1 MMDKKKQ
8 RQILRVLR
16 STFIAGALTAYS
28 FPVMAAISNNM
39 LPQDGHFIHGN
50 GSIVKPNENVMNIVQ
65 NGQNAVIKWGD
76 FSIGSMSTVNFDK
89 TNGGIFNVLNYIDS
103 GKISQIYGTIN
114 AKNGNVFIA
123 NTAGTIVG
131 KSASINVGSLYVSNK
146 KMSDENLNAFYNG
159 GNNPTIQGQLTNAQ
173 IMNLGHIEANKIS
186 FEGDRIVLDIDK
198 VKGNNSISTDINIH
212 SQNADNVVIGYTA
225 YDKAN
230 KTYANKE
237 KNFNITK
244 IDENGNEIE
253 KQSVKGYMWIDN
265 VEQLQNMNTNLSGNY
280 ALHSNI
286 DALNTNAS
294 IGDTFIAIGDE
305 NKAFTGKLDG
315 LMWQDADITYGIFDL
330 NVTGKDKNSNNV
342 GLFGVTDGASI
353 KNLLLSGGSST
364 GENNIGSIVGLAKN
378 TTVEN
383 VVSSSNVTGKEN
395 VGGIVGNAINNT
407 NGGTY
412 SGLVN
417 AGNIKGETNVGG
429 IVGSITGGKIINSK
443 NMGHI
448 EGLGNSSHNI
458 GGIVGLAKDKTS
470 LQEVKNYLTIVGGY
484 NVGGIIGSGENI
496 IIDQAENN
504 GNITAKGY
512 TQEEYY
518 YHAAGQN
525 GLKHEKVHVA
535 NVGGIIG
542 NLKDGK
548 VTNVLN
554 EKGNIQ
560 SSLTDK
566 LDNPQDK
573 NDKKDWYIAGNVGGI
588 VGRAESVSIENAIN
602 KENHVYGAHNIGGI
616 AGYMTG
622 TSNIISS
629 TNHGG
634 EIMGTGARNDK
645 GFVKETIKNGS
656 ENFIIGNIGGIVGD
670 MYGND
675 VFLDKVGNR
684 GHVHSRIID
693 NVSNV
698 RDSAKAA
705 NVGGIAG
712 KVDRNKTLSMEE
724 LKQENAKAAISNSYN
739 TGNIQG
745 YTGVGGIAGLM
756 YNGEIKTA
764 YNAGTLS
771 TTRQSSKESGSVDP
785 LNMGGI
791 VGDSSD
797 VNTAKIS
804 LYDVYNTGQIGDK
817 EYNFFGRHVGGIVG
831 RLSGDIEKSYNLGD
845 IYNGYNVVGG
855 IAGYLAKG
863 NIKNSFNA
871 GNITIVNQNDAPS
884 ALGGIVG
891 TANIAHGD
899 VNITNVYNL
908 GALRAFR
915 ISNKSNSNM
924 VGGIIGRTVSYDD
937 NNTGNLNLTNIY
949 SVGNIAS
956 FDLNQENKTFKLNNS
971 KMLIVGG
978 HNGLLNNLKYK
989 NVHYIKAFDSEKGS
1003 LNSAVFG
1010 DIDTNKIVDKGNN
1023 IYSEFGKNQNTEVK
1037 VIEFADRNKK
1047 DQYNFTFTEVG
1058 NFDVK
1063 DENLENKDLENSW
1076 RIYEDNT
1083 MPILNAYLPNAEKYL
1098 GNNHEGITSIQYGTA
1113 YNPLLTI
1120 INANGTN
1127 TKLEYDWNKL
1137 NAEYNASFSVHNADL
1152 TLNNVQDNAM
1162 YYSGTIY
1169 SDGDLNIS
1177 AKKGTDLMLGR
1188 GARLYGSTVTIDT
1201 TTDDLGNGG
1210 NMIIYGEILAHGA
1223 KGQGDIIL
1231 NSAKD
1236 AEIMGSLTTVKE
1248 GTQSSISGLGQ
1259 GSGFVD
1265 ENGEIIKDQQDEYY
1279 KEYYKDLA
1287 HPQIALPDRGSLYQE
1302 STAKA
1307 KGTGAI
1313 TINAQNNLNAII
1325 GVNTTG
1331 KITSASDLNLNSKT
1345 GNIYV
1350 DSDLNLEGNLN
1361 LSAKNGEAVLD
1372 ISNIGKVKTD
1382 DNDNRNVID
1391 FLGKFNTQTGTQHI
1405 DAKDSKNFLVTIDLW
1420 KDNKFDF
1427 DQYGN
1432 HEQLEKAFVN
1442 AGLQDKSYIWISDV
1456 EQLASIKDLPVHN
1469 FALKNDIDATGYND
1483 FKAIEKFSGIF
1494 DGRDKKIIG
1503 LNVDGGETGKAG
1515 IFAEITS
1522 AKDPATGA
1530 NQTGVVK
1537 NLSVI
1542 GGNFEGRIVGSIAGV
1557 NNGIINNVTTFGNR
1571 ITGLG
1576 NTDIKNANFV
1586 GGIVGLNKESVSH
1599 VNGTDIVLTTAK
1611 PGVLSIVGGIVGAN
1625 SGTVENVISNS
1636 AVSGATTNINALGG
1650 VVGGNFGKVNNTI
1663 SQGTVNGLYKD
1674 KHGKI
1679 LYQANNVGGI
1689 VGLNGSTQGNQE
1701 YTGTITNA
1709 YNESKIHGYD
1719 NIGGIVGEVEAGSID
1734 NVANAGDIKADSPT
1748 ETHSEYTGGLAGKI
1762 VDGEL
1767 IHGRNTANIT
1777 GEDYVG
1783 GIVGGIGKNVVLQNL
1798 INDGSSVITGDKYVG
1813 GVTGQNEGI
1822 IEADNSGLI
1831 NKGEIYGNQYVGG
1844 IAGQNNGTIKN
1855 TVSNITLHAQGNN
1868 AKYFGGVTGENN
1880 GIIEDATNTGA
1891 VVVEN
1896 AQYVGGIT
1904 GKNNGTLN
1912 DAGNTG
1918 SVIGGNNVGGVA
1930 GMNDEKGT
1938 IKGEIS
1944 NKGKVEATNGGAG
1957 GIFGENKANADGVTL
1972 INNGTVIGEGDTGT
1986 GGLIGINSGNFTH
1999 SSLINSVDGKVSGG
2013 SNVGGLIG
2021 INSANIIGGREQKNE
2036 KGEYIDAG
2044 LYVNKIYNNGVIE
2057 ATGDN
2062 VGGLIGKNLG
2072 KVVAGYNT
2080 GAVHTTGE
2088 NVGGI
2093 VGLNEKEGSLDQVF
2107 NTVMTKDGKDEFIG
2121 SNSAN
2126 NVGGLIGNNKGSISN
2141 AYNTTAVQGNTVIG
2155 NAIGINDGTV
2165 TNIFDVTNTK
2175 GTLIGQNN
2183 NTKKT
2188 QGTFS
2193 LTKEI
2198 WDTNI
2203 QLEQDKIK
2211 DKDVY
2216 NSALTDE
2223 AIWKYYDGFQTPLL
2237 KVFLTNANLKPNINK
2252 DFVYNGKEQGLNVD
2266 NITANDKLNAYHNA
2280 NSLLQA
2286 LTNKDAGENYLAFV
2300 SSQIAK
2306 NDNGEFDPNN
2316 LGYDIDAY
2324 YNIQKA
2330 ILNITL
2336 DDINRI
2342 YGDVNH
2348 ITNKNNDK
2356 SPNHFIDE
2364 NYYGYTINSKN
2375 LTTEMIHELNNLNH
2389 KVEKDNAIK
2398 ENDEIHTNNV
2408 GDYTWSASF
2417 DLGDLAKN
2425 YQFDDKGSSKITVDN
2440 GKSTVSKANLTVNL
2454 GDVNHQYG
2462 KPNLNDYGIKDSIG
2476 LTNGDEKQKENLKVE
2491 MTNDTALKDNNK
2503 HTQNA
2508 GGKYEWNGKVSGIEN
2523 LDTNYNITVNKGKS
2537 SVSKA
2542 NLTVNLGDVKHQYGT
2557 PNLDEYKVGSVEGLT
2572 NGDTGN
2578 ISVEMT
2584 QDNALK
2590 DNNKH
2595 TNNVGDNYTWSGNI
2609 ESDITGLKN
2618 NYDITVKEGTSSVSK
2633 AKLTVNLGSVKHQY
2647 GTPNLD
2653 DYKVGSVEGLTNGD
2667 TGNISVE
2674 MTQDNALKDDNK
2686 HTNNVGDNYTWSGN
2700 IESDIT
2706 GLKNNYDIT
2715 VKDGKST
2722 VNKADL
2728 TINLGDVNHKYGTP
2742 NLNDYKVGVEGL
2754 TNGDKGNISVEN
2766 IKDSALK
2773 DNNTH
2778 TNNVGDN
2785 YKWSGD
2791 IESDIAGLTT
2801 NYNITVKDGKSTVS
2815 KAKLDINVNDVTI
2828 SQGDKPQYSG
2838 IIGELVNGD
2847 TLDNVN
2853 IHFGVADSIVETIV
2867 GEHKDNIGI
2876 WIDGKYYDK
2885 AQEISTGLWKNYEIS
2900 LNPGDLTV
2908 LARDWKSW
2916 ETEDKYAWGKKR
2928 EERERKAEIH
2938 FVDGG
2943 QIISEKVTK

>member
-1 MMDKKKQ
+1 
-8 RQILRVLR
+8 
-16 STFIAGALTAYS
+16 
-28 FPVMAAISNNM
+28 M

-50 GSIVKPNENVMNIVQ
+50 GSIVELNKNLMNIVQ

-173 IMNLGHIEANKIS
+173 IMNLGHIEANKIN

-225 YDKAN
+225 YDKSN
-230 KTYANKE
+230 KTYANKD

-244 IDENGNEIE
+244 IDENGNELE

-286 DALNTNAS
+286 DALNTSAS
-294 IGDTFIAIGDE
+294 IGDTFTAIGDE

-315 LMWQDADITYGIFDL
+315 LMWQDADIAYGIFDL
-330 NVTGKDKNSNNV
+330 NVTGKYKNSNNV

-383 VVSSSNVTGKEN
+383 VLSSSNVTGKEN

-407 NGGTY
+407 NGSTY

-417 AGNIKGETNVGG
+417 TGNIKGETNVGG
-429 IVGSITGGKIINSK
+429 IIGSITDGKIINSK
-443 NMGHI
+443 NIGHI
-448 EGLGNSSHNI
+448 DGLGNDSHNI
-458 GGIVGLAKDKTS
+458 GGIVGLAK
-470 LQEVKNYLTIVGGY
+470 EKNYLQGVQNSLTIIGGY
-484 NVGGIIGSGENI
+484 NVGGIVGSGENI
-496 IIDQAENN
+496 TIDQAENN
-504 GNITAKGY
+504 GNVTATGY

-518 YHAAGQN
+518 YHGAGGQN

-548 VTNVLN
+548 ITNVLN
-554 EKGNIQ
+554 EKGNVQ

-566 LDNPQDK
+566 LDNPQNN
-573 NDKKDWYIAGNVGGI
+573 NDKKDWHIAGNVGGI
-588 VGRAESVSIENAIN
+588 AGRTENVSIENAIN
-602 KENHVYGAHNIGGI
+602 KENHVSGAHNIGGI

-622 TSNIISS
+622 KSNIISS

-634 EIMGTGARNDK
+634 EIMGTGARNDN
-645 GFVKETIKNGS
+645 GFVKETIKNDS
-656 ENFIIGNIGGIVGD
+656 EKFIIGNIGGIVGD

-684 GHVHSRIID
+684 GHVHSRIIED
-693 NVSNV
+693 INNV

-705 NVGGIAG
+705 NVGGVAG
-712 KVDRNKTLSMEE
+712 KVDRNKTLSIEE

-764 YNAGTLS
+764 YNVGTLS
-771 TTRQSSKESGSVDP
+771 TTRQSPKKSGSIDP

-791 VGDSSD
+791 VGDSND
-797 VNTAKIS
+797 VSTAKIS

-831 RLSGDIEKSYNLGD
+831 RLSGDIEKSHNLGD

-855 IAGYLAKG
+855 IAGYLARG

-871 GNITIVNQNDAPS
+871 GNITVVNPNDAPS
-884 ALGGIVG
+884 ELGGIVG
-891 TANIAHGD
+891 TANISHGD

-915 ISNKSNSNM
+915 IPNKNNSNK
-924 VGGIIGRTVSYDD
+924 VGGIIGRTVSFGSFDGD
-937 NNTGNLNLTNIY
+937 HTGNLNLTNIY

-978 HNGLLNNLKYK
+978 ENSDHLKYK
-989 NVHYIKAFDSEKGS
+989 NVYYIKAFDSKKGS

-1010 DIDTNKIVDKGNN
+1010 NIDTTKIVDKGNN
-1023 IYSEFGKNQNTEVK
+1023 IYSEFGRNQNAEVK

-1063 DENLENKDLENSW
+1063 DENLENRDLENSW

-1098 GNNHEGITSIQYGTA
+1098 ENNHEGITSIQYGTE

-1120 INANGTN
+1120 INADGTN

-1137 NAEYNASFSVHNADL
+1137 NAEHNASFSVHNAGL
-1152 TLNNVQDNAM
+1152 TMNNFQNDAM
-1162 YYSGTIY
+1162 YYAGAIY
-1169 SDGDLNIS
+1169 SDGDLKIS
-1177 AKKGTDLMLGR
+1177 AKKGTDLMLGKR
-1188 GARLYGSTVTIDT
+1188 VRLYGSTVTIDT
-1201 TTDDLGNGG
+1201 STDDLGNGG
-1210 NMIIYGEILAHGA
+1210 NMIMYGEILAHGA
-1223 KGQGDIIL
+1223 KGKGDIVL

-1236 AEIMGSLTTVKE
+1236 VEIMGSLTTVKE
-1248 GTQSSISGLGQ
+1248 GTQSNISGLGQ
-1259 GSGFVD
+1259 ESGFVD

-1287 HPQIALPDRGSLYQE
+1287 HPQIALPYRGSLYQE

-1307 KGTGAI
+1307 KGTGEI
-1313 TINAQNNLNAII
+1313 TINAQNNINAII

-1331 KITSASDLNLNSKT
+1331 KITSASDLNLNSKA

-1350 DSDLNLEGNLN
+1350 DSDLNLDGNLN
-1361 LSAKNGEAVLD
+1361 LNAKNGEVLLD
-1372 ISNIGKVKTD
+1372 VSNIGKIKAND
-1382 DNDNRNVID
+1382 EDNRNVLN
-1391 FLGKFNTQTGTQHI
+1391 FLEKFNTKVGSQSI
-1405 DAKDSKNFLVTIDLW
+1405 NAKDSEKFLVTIDLW

-1432 HEQLEKAFVN
+1432 HEQLEKAFAN

-1456 EQLASIKDLPVHN
+1456 KQLASINDLSVHN

-1483 FKAIEKFSGIF
+1483 FKAIENFSGIF
-1494 DGRDKKIIG
+1494 DGRSKKIIG

-1515 IFAEITS
+1515 IFAEISS
-1522 AKDPATGA
+1522 AKDPVTGA
-1530 NQTGVVK
+1530 NQTGAVK

-1542 GGNFEGRIVGSIAGV
+1542 GGNFKGRVVGAVAGV
-1557 NNGIINNVTTFGNR
+1557 NNGIIDDVKTFGNR
-1571 ITGLG
+1571 IVGLG
-1576 NTDIKNANFV
+1576 NTDIENANFV
-1586 GGIVGLNKESVSH
+1586 GGIAGINRETISH
-1599 VNGTDIVLTTAK
+1599 VNGTDIVLTTANS
-1611 PGVLSIVGGIVGAN
+1611 GVSSFVGGIVGAN
-1625 SGTVENVISNS
+1625 TGTVENVISNS

-1650 VVGGNFGKVNNTI
+1650 VVGSNFGDVNNTI
-1663 SQGTVNGLYKD
+1663 SHGTVNGLYKNKD
-1674 KHGKI
+1674 GEI

-1689 VGLNGSTQGNQE
+1689 VGLNGSKVNQENKE
-1701 YTGTITNA
+1701 YTGTINNA

-1719 NIGGIVGEVEAGSID
+1719 NIGGIVGKLEAGSID
-1734 NVANAGDIKADSPT
+1734 NVANAGDIKSDSPT
-1748 ETHSEYTGGLAGKI
+1748 ETHSKYTGGLAGI
-1762 VDGEL
+1762 IIDGKL
-1767 IHGRNTANIT
+1767 IHGRNTANIK

-1783 GIVGGIGKNVVLQNL
+1783 GIVGGIGKEAVLQNL
-1798 INDGSSVITGDKYVG
+1798 INDGSSVITGDNYVG

-1868 AKYFGGVTGENN
+1868 AQYFGGVTGENN

-1896 AQYVGGIT
+1896 AQYVGGIA

-1918 SVIGGNNVGGVA
+1918 SVTGGNNVGGVA
-1930 GMNDEKGT
+1930 GMNDEKGI

-1957 GIFGENKANADGVTL
+1957 GIFGENKADADGVIL
-1972 INNGTVIGEGDTGT
+1972 INNGTVIGNGDTGT

-1999 SSLINSVDGKVSGG
+1999 SSLINSVDGEVSGK

-2021 INSANIIGGREQKNE
+2021 INSGDITGGREQKNE

-2057 ATGDN
+2057 ATGNN
-2062 VGGLIGKNLG
+2062 VGGLIGTNKG

-2088 NVGGI
+2088 NIGGI
-2093 VGLNEKEGSLDQVF
+2093 VGLNDKDDKKEGSLDQVF
-2107 NTVMTKDGKDEFIG
+2107 NTVMTQNSKDEFIG
-2121 SNSAN
+2121 SDLAN

-2141 AYNTTAVQGNTVIG
+2141 AYNTTAVQGKENGIIG
-2155 NAIGINDGTV
+2155 NAIGINNGKV
-2165 TNIFDVTNTK
+2165 TNVFDVTNEK
-2175 GTLIGQNN
+2175 GTLIGENN
-2183 NTKKT
+2183 NIEGTK
-2188 QGTFS
+2188 GTFS
-2193 LTKEI
+2193 LTTET
-2198 WDTNI
+2198 WNTNI
-2203 QLEQDKIK
+2203 KLEQDKIK
-2211 DKDVY
+2211 DKDAY
-2216 NSALTDE
+2216 IDALTDE
-2223 AIWKYYDGFQTPLL
+2223 TIWKYYDGFQTPLL
-2237 KVFLTNANLKPNINK
+2237 KVFLTNATLKPDVNT
-2252 DFVYNGKEQGLNVD
+2252 DFIYNANNQGLNVD
-2266 NITANDKLNAYHNA
+2266 NITANDSLNSYYNA

-2286 LTNKDAGENYLAFV
+2286 LTNKDAGENYLAFI

-2306 NDNGEFDPNN
+2306 NDSGEFDPNN
-2316 LGYDIDAY
+2316 LGYDIDEY
-2324 YNIQKA
+2324 YNIKKA
-2330 ILNITL
+2330 VLNITL

-2348 ITNKNNDK
+2348 ITNKNDK
-2356 SPNHFIDE
+2356 KELNHFIDE
-2364 NYYGYTINSKN
+2364 NYYGYTIDSDN
-2375 LTTEMIHELNNLNH
+2375 LTMEMIHELNNLNH

-2408 GDYTWSASF
+2408 GNYTWSASF

-2440 GKSTVSKANLTVNL
+2440 GKSTVSKA
-2454 GDVNHQYG
+2454 
-2462 KPNLNDYGIKDSIG
+2462 
-2476 LTNGDEKQKENLKVE
+2476 
-2491 MTNDTALKDNNK
+2491 
-2503 HTQNA
+2503 
-2508 GGKYEWNGKVSGIEN
+2508 
-2523 LDTNYNITVNKGKS
+2523 
-2537 SVSKA
+2537 
-2542 NLTVNLGDVKHQYGT
+2542 
-2557 PNLDEYKVGSVEGLT
+2557 
-2572 NGDTGN
+2572 
-2578 ISVEMT
+2578 
-2584 QDNALK
+2584 
-2590 DNNKH
+2590 
-2595 TNNVGDNYTWSGNI
+2595 
-2609 ESDITGLKN
+2609 
-2618 NYDITVKEGTSSVSK
+2618 
-2633 AKLTVNLGSVKHQY
+2633 
-2647 GTPNLD
+2647 
-2653 DYKVGSVEGLTNGD
+2653 
-2667 TGNISVE
+2667 
-2674 MTQDNALKDDNK
+2674 
-2686 HTNNVGDNYTWSGN
+2686 
-2700 IESDIT
+2700 
-2706 GLKNNYDIT
+2706 
-2715 VKDGKST
+2715 
-2722 VNKADL
+2722 
-2728 TINLGDVNHKYGTP
+2728 
-2742 NLNDYKVGVEGL
+2742 
-2754 TNGDKGNISVEN
+2754 
-2766 IKDSALK
+2766 
-2773 DNNTH
+2773 
-2778 TNNVGDN
+2778 
-2785 YKWSGD
+2785 
-2791 IESDIAGLTT
+2791 
-2801 NYNITVKDGKSTVS
+2801 
-2815 KAKLDINVNDVTI
+2815 KLDIKVNDVTI

>member
-8 RQILRVLR
+8 RQILSVLR

-89 TNGGIFNVLNYIDS
+89 TNGGFFNVLNYIDS

-237 KNFNITK
+237 KNFNIIK

-294 IGDTFIAIGDE
+294 IGDTFTAIGDE

-429 IVGSITGGKIINSK
+429 IIGSITGGKIINSK

-548 VTNVLN
+548 ITNVLN

-756 YNGEIKTA
+756 YNGEIKTS

-871 GNITIVNQNDAPS
+871 GNITVVNQNDAPS

-1010 DIDTNKIVDKGNN
+1010 DIGTNKIVDKGNN

-1063 DENLENKDLENSW
+1063 DENKDLENSW

-1162 YYSGTIY
+1162 YYSGAIY
-1169 SDGDLNIS
+1169 SDGDLKIS

-1201 TTDDLGNGG
+1201 ATDDLGNGG

-1223 KGQGDIIL
+1223 KGKGDIVL

-1265 ENGEIIKDQQDEYY
+1265 ENGEIIKDQQNEYY
-1279 KEYYKDLA
+1279 KEYYKNLA
-1287 HPQIALPDRGSLYQE
+1287 HPQIALPDRGALYQE

-1313 TINAQNNLNAII
+1313 TITAQNNLNAII

-1331 KITSASDLNLNSKT
+1331 KITSASDLNFNSKT

-1361 LSAKNGEAVLD
+1361 LSAKNGEVVLD

-1405 DAKDSKNFLVTIDLW
+1405 NAKDSKNFLVTIDLW

-1483 FKAIEKFSGIF
+1483 FKAIENFSGIF

-1689 VGLNGSTQGNQE
+1689 VGLNGSTKGNQE
-1701 YTGTITNA
+1701 YTGMITNA

-1896 AQYVGGIT
+1896 AQYVGGVA

-1930 GMNDEKGT
+1930 GMNDEKGI

-1957 GIFGENKANADGVTL
+1957 GIFGENKANADNVTL
-1972 INNGTVIGEGDTGT
+1972 INNGTVIGKGDTGT

-2021 INSANIIGGREQKNE
+2021 INSGNIIGGREQKNE

-2044 LYVNKIYNNGVIE
+2044 SYVNKIYNNGVIE
-2057 ATGDN
+2057 ATGN
-2062 VGGLIGKNLG
+2062 NIGGLIGTNTG

-2126 NVGGLIGNNKGSISN
+2126 NVGGLVGNNKGSISN
-2141 AYNTTAVQGNTVIG
+2141 VYNTTAVQGNIIIG

-2165 TNIFDVTNTK
+2165 TNVFDVTNTK

-2183 NTKKT
+2183 NTTKT
-2188 QGTFS
+2188 KGTFS
-2193 LTKEI
+2193 LTEET
-2198 WDTNI
+2198 WDTNKK
-2203 QLEQDKIK
+2203 LEQDKIK
-2211 DKDVY
+2211 DKDSY

-2223 AIWKYYDGFQTPLL
+2223 TIWKYYDGFQTPLL
-2237 KVFLTNANLKPNINK
+2237 KVFLTNANLKPDINK
-2252 DFVYNGKEQGLNVD
+2252 DFVYNGKEQGLNINDV
-2266 NITANDKLNAYHNA
+2266 TANDSLNAYHNA

-2306 NDNGEFDPNN
+2306 NDNGEFNPNN
-2316 LGYDIDAY
+2316 LGYDIDVD
-2324 YNIQKA
+2324 YNIKKA

-2348 ITNKNNDK
+2348 ITNKNDK
-2356 SPNHFIDE
+2356 KEPNHFIDE
-2364 NYYGYTINSKN
+2364 NYYGYTIDSDN
-2375 LTTEMIHELNNLNH
+2375 LTTEMIHELNSLNH

-2440 GKSTVSKANLTVNL
+2440 GKSS
-2454 GDVNHQYG
+2454 
-2462 KPNLNDYGIKDSIG
+2462 
-2476 LTNGDEKQKENLKVE
+2476 
-2491 MTNDTALKDNNK
+2491 
-2503 HTQNA
+2503 
-2508 GGKYEWNGKVSGIEN
+2508 
-2523 LDTNYNITVNKGKS
+2523 
-2537 SVSKA
+2537 
-2542 NLTVNLGDVKHQYGT
+2542 
-2557 PNLDEYKVGSVEGLT
+2557 
-2572 NGDTGN
+2572 
-2578 ISVEMT
+2578 
-2584 QDNALK
+2584 
-2590 DNNKH
+2590 
-2595 TNNVGDNYTWSGNI
+2595 
-2609 ESDITGLKN
+2609 
-2618 NYDITVKEGTSSVSK
+2618 
-2633 AKLTVNLGSVKHQY
+2633 
-2647 GTPNLD
+2647 
-2653 DYKVGSVEGLTNGD
+2653 
-2667 TGNISVE
+2667 
-2674 MTQDNALKDDNK
+2674 
-2686 HTNNVGDNYTWSGN
+2686 
-2700 IESDIT
+2700 
-2706 GLKNNYDIT
+2706 
-2715 VKDGKST
+2715 
-2722 VNKADL
+2722 
-2728 TINLGDVNHKYGTP
+2728 
-2742 NLNDYKVGVEGL
+2742 
-2754 TNGDKGNISVEN
+2754 
-2766 IKDSALK
+2766 
-2773 DNNTH
+2773 
-2778 TNNVGDN
+2778 
-2785 YKWSGD
+2785 
-2791 IESDIAGLTT
+2791 
-2801 NYNITVKDGKSTVS
+2801 VS
-2815 KAKLDINVNDVTI
+2815 KAKLDIKVNDVTI

>member
-8 RQILRVLR
+8 KQILRVLR

-28 FPVMAAISNNM
+28 LPGGAAVSNNM

-50 GSIVKPNENVMNIVQ
+50 GSIVEPNENLMNIVQ

-173 IMNLGHIEANKIS
+173 IMNLGHIEANKIN

-225 YDKAN
+225 YDKSN
-230 KTYANKE
+230 KTYANKD

-286 DALNTNAS
+286 DALNTSAS
-294 IGDTFIAIGDE
+294 IGDTFTAIGDE

-315 LMWQDADITYGIFDL
+315 LMWEDADIAYGIYDL

-383 VVSSSNVTGKEN
+383 VLSSSNVTGKEN

-417 AGNIKGETNVGG
+417 TGNIKGETNVGG
-429 IVGSITGGKIINSK
+429 IIGSITGGKIINSR
-443 NMGHI
+443 NLGHI
-448 EGLGNSSHNI
+448 DGLGNDSHNI
-458 GGIVGLAKDKTS
+458 GGIVGLAKK
-470 LQEVKNYLTIVGGY
+470 KNYLQGVQNSLTIIGGY
-484 NVGGIIGSGENI
+484 NVGGIVGSGENI
-496 IIDQAENN
+496 TIDQAENN
-504 GNITAKGY
+504 GNVTATGY

-518 YHAAGQN
+518 YHGAGGQN

-548 VTNVLN
+548 ITNVLN
-554 EKGNIQ
+554 EKGNVQ

-566 LDNPQDK
+566 LDNPQNN
-573 NDKKDWYIAGNVGGI
+573 NDKKDWHIAGNVGGI
-588 VGRAESVSIENAIN
+588 AGRTENVSIENAIN
-602 KENHVYGAHNIGGI
+602 KENHVSGAHNIGGI

-622 TSNIISS
+622 KSNIISS

-634 EIMGTGARNDK
+634 EIMGTGARGTDARNNNV
-645 GFVKETIKNGS
+645 FVKETIKNDD
-656 ENFIIGNIGGIVGD
+656 EKFIIGNIGGIVGD

-684 GHVHSRIID
+684 GHVHSRIIED
-693 NVSNV
+693 VNNV

-705 NVGGIAG
+705 NVGGVAG
-712 KVDRNKTLSMEE
+712 KVDRNKTLSIEE

-764 YNAGTLS
+764 YNVGTLS
-771 TTRQSSKESGSVDP
+771 TTRQSSKKSGSIDP

-791 VGDSSD
+791 VGDSND
-797 VNTAKIS
+797 VSTAKIS

-831 RLSGDIEKSYNLGD
+831 RLSGDIEKSHNLGD

-871 GNITIVNQNDAPS
+871 GNITVVNRNDAPS
-884 ALGGIVG
+884 GLGGIVG
-891 TANIAHGD
+891 AANIGHGD

-915 ISNKSNSNM
+915 IPNKNNSNK
-924 VGGIIGRTVSYDD
+924 VGGIIGRTVSFDG
-937 NNTGNLNLTNIY
+937 NHTGNLNLTNIY

-978 HNGLLNNLKYK
+978 ENSAHLKYK
-989 NVHYIKAFDSEKGS
+989 NVYYIKAFDSKEGS

-1010 DIDTNKIVDKGNN
+1010 NIDTSKIVDKGNN
-1023 IYSEFGKNQNTEVK
+1023 IYSEFGRNQNAEVK

-1098 GNNHEGITSIQYGTA
+1098 ENNHEGITSIQYGTE

-1120 INANGTN
+1120 INADGTN

-1137 NAEYNASFSVHNADL
+1137 NAEHNASFSVHNAGL
-1152 TLNNVQDNAM
+1152 TMNNFQNNAM
-1162 YYSGTIY
+1162 YYAGAIY
-1169 SDGDLNIS
+1169 SDGDLKIS
-1177 AKKGTDLMLGR
+1177 AKKGTDLMLGKR
-1188 GARLYGSTVTIDT
+1188 VRLYGSTVTIDT
-1201 TTDDLGNGG
+1201 STDDLGNGG
-1210 NMIIYGEILAHGA
+1210 NMIMYGEILAHGA
-1223 KGQGDIIL
+1223 KGKGDIVL

-1236 AEIMGSLTTVKE
+1236 VEIMGSLTTVKE
-1248 GTQSSISGLGQ
+1248 GTQSNISGLGQ
-1259 GSGFVD
+1259 ESGFVD
-1265 ENGEIIKDQQDEYY
+1265 ENGDIIKDQQDEYY

-1287 HPQIALPDRGSLYQE
+1287 RPQIALPYRGSLYQE
-1302 STAKA
+1302 STATA
-1307 KGTGAI
+1307 KGTGEI
-1313 TINAQNNLNAII
+1313 TINAQNNINAII

-1331 KITSASDLNLNSKT
+1331 KITSASDLNLNSKA

-1350 DSDLNLEGNLN
+1350 DSDLNLDGNLN
-1361 LSAKNGEAVLD
+1361 FSAKNGEALLD
-1372 ISNIGKVKTD
+1372 ISNIGKVKTN

-1391 FLGKFNTQTGTQHI
+1391 FLEKFNTQTATQHI
-1405 DAKDSKNFLVTIDLW
+1405 DAKDSKKFLVTIDLW

-1432 HEQLEKAFVN
+1432 HEQLGKAFAN

-1456 EQLASIKDLPVHN
+1456 KQLASINGNGLSVHD

-1483 FKAIEKFSGIF
+1483 FKAIKNFSGIF
-1494 DGRDKKIIG
+1494 DGRSKKIIG

-1515 IFAEITS
+1515 IFAEISS
-1522 AKDPATGA
+1522 AKDPVTGA
-1530 NQTGVVK
+1530 NQTGAVK

-1542 GGNFEGRIVGSIAGV
+1542 GGNFKGRVVGAVAGV
-1557 NNGIINNVTTFGNR
+1557 NNGIIDDVITFGNR
-1571 ITGLG
+1571 IVGLG
-1576 NTDIKNANFV
+1576 NTDIENANFV
-1586 GGIVGLNKESVSH
+1586 GGIAGINKETISH
-1599 VNGTDIVLTTAK
+1599 VNGTDTVLTTANS
-1611 PGVLSIVGGIVGAN
+1611 GVLSIVGGIVGAN
-1625 SGTVENVISNS
+1625 TGTVKNVISNS

-1650 VVGGNFGKVNNTI
+1650 VVGGNFGDVNNTI
-1663 SQGTVNGLYKD
+1663 SHSTVNGLYKN
-1674 KHGKI
+1674 KNGEI

-1689 VGLNGSTQGNQE
+1689 VGLNGSIATQNNPEYRGN
-1701 YTGTITNA
+1701 IHDA
-1709 YNESKIHGYD
+1709 YSESIIHGYN
-1719 NIGGIVGEVEAGSID
+1719 NIGGIVGKVEAGSIN
-1734 NVANAGDIKADSPT
+1734 NVANAGDIKADGLKADGLT
-1748 ETHSEYTGGLAGKI
+1748 ETHSKYTGGLAGII

-1767 IHGRNTANIT
+1767 IHGRNTADIK

-1783 GIVGGIGKNVVLQNL
+1783 GIVGGMGKEAVLQNL
-1798 INDGSSVITGDKYVG
+1798 INDGSSVITGDNYVG

-1831 NKGEIYGNQYVGG
+1831 NKGEIYGNQHVGG

-1880 GIIEDATNTGA
+1880 GTIEDATNTGA

-1957 GIFGENKANADGVTL
+1957 GIFGENKAKADGVTL
-1972 INNGTVIGEGDTGT
+1972 INNGTVIGKGNTGT

-2021 INSANIIGGREQKNE
+2021 INSGNIAGGREQKNE

-2057 ATGDN
+2057 ATGNN
-2062 VGGLIGKNLG
+2062 VGGLIGTNKG

-2080 GAVHTTGE
+2080 GAVHTTGENVGGIGE

-2107 NTVMTKDGKDEFIG
+2107 NTVMTKDGKAEFEFIG

-2155 NAIGINDGTV
+2155 NAIGINYGTV

-2183 NTKKT
+2183 NTQKT

-2211 DKDVY
+2211 DKDAY

-2223 AIWKYYDGFQTPLL
+2223 DIWKYYDGFQTPLL

-2266 NITANDKLNAYHNA
+2266 NISANDSLKAYHNA

-2306 NDNGEFDPNN
+2306 NDNGEFNPNN
-2316 LGYDIDAY
+2316 LGYDIDVD
-2324 YNIQKA
+2324 YNIKKA

-2348 ITNKNNDK
+2348 ITNKNDEK
-2356 SPNHFIDE
+2356 KPSHFIDK
-2364 NYYGYTINSKN
+2364 NYYGYTIDSDN
-2375 LTTEMIHELNNLNH
+2375 LTTEMIHELNSLNH

-2440 GKSTVSKANLTVNL
+2440 GKS
-2454 GDVNHQYG
+2454 
-2462 KPNLNDYGIKDSIG
+2462 
-2476 LTNGDEKQKENLKVE
+2476 
-2491 MTNDTALKDNNK
+2491 
-2503 HTQNA
+2503 
-2508 GGKYEWNGKVSGIEN
+2508 
-2523 LDTNYNITVNKGKS
+2523 
-2537 SVSKA
+2537 SVS
-2542 NLTVNLGDVKHQYGT
+2542 
-2557 PNLDEYKVGSVEGLT
+2557 
-2572 NGDTGN
+2572 
-2578 ISVEMT
+2578 
-2584 QDNALK
+2584 
-2590 DNNKH
+2590 
-2595 TNNVGDNYTWSGNI
+2595 
-2609 ESDITGLKN
+2609 
-2618 NYDITVKEGTSSVSK
+2618 
-2633 AKLTVNLGSVKHQY
+2633 
-2647 GTPNLD
+2647 
-2653 DYKVGSVEGLTNGD
+2653 
-2667 TGNISVE
+2667 
-2674 MTQDNALKDDNK
+2674 
-2686 HTNNVGDNYTWSGN
+2686 
-2700 IESDIT
+2700 
-2706 GLKNNYDIT
+2706 
-2715 VKDGKST
+2715 
-2722 VNKADL
+2722 KADL

-2742 NLNDYKVGVEGL
+2742 SLNDYKVEEIKGL

-2785 YKWSGD
+2785 YTWSGD

-2815 KAKLDINVNDVTI
+2815 KAKLDIKVNDVTI

>member
-8 RQILRVLR
+8 KQILRVLR

-28 FPVMAAISNNM
+28 LPGGAAISNNM

-230 KTYANKE
+230 KTYANKD

-286 DALNTNAS
+286 DALNTSAS
-294 IGDTFIAIGDE
+294 IGDTFTAIGDE

-315 LMWQDADITYGIFDL
+315 LMWQDADIPYGIFDL

-383 VVSSSNVTGKEN
+383 VISSSNVTGKEN

-412 SGLVN
+412 SGLAN
-417 AGNIKGETNVGG
+417 TGNIKGETNVGG
-429 IVGSITGGKIINSK
+429 IIGSITGGKIINSQ
-443 NMGHI
+443 NVGHI
-448 EGLGNSSHNI
+448 EGSHNI
-458 GGIVGLAKDKTS
+458 GGIVGLAK
-470 LQEVKNYLTIVGGY
+470 EKNYLQGVQNSLTIIGGY
-484 NVGGIIGSGENI
+484 NVGGIVGSGENI
-496 IIDQAENN
+496 TIDQAENN
-504 GNITAKGY
+504 GNVTATGY

-518 YHAAGQN
+518 YHGAGQN

-548 VTNVLN
+548 ITNVLN
-554 EKGNIQ
+554 EKGNVQ

-566 LDNPQDK
+566 LDNPQNN

-588 VGRAESVSIENAIN
+588 AGRTENVSIENAIN

-622 TSNIISS
+622 KSNIISS

-634 EIMGTGARNDK
+634 EIMGTGARNDN
-645 GFVKETIKNGS
+645 GFVKETIKDNS
-656 ENFIIGNIGGIVGD
+656 EKFIIGNIGGIVGD

-684 GHVHSRIID
+684 GHVHSRIIED
-693 NVSNV
+693 INNV

-705 NVGGIAG
+705 NVGGVAG
-712 KVDRNKTLSMEE
+712 KVDRNKTLSIEE

-764 YNAGTLS
+764 YNVGTLS
-771 TTRQSSKESGSVDP
+771 TTRQSSKKSGSIDP

-791 VGDSSD
+791 VGDSND
-797 VNTAKIS
+797 VSTAKIS

-831 RLSGDIEKSYNLGD
+831 RLSGDIEKSHNLGD

-871 GNITIVNQNDAPS
+871 GNITVVNPNDAPS

-891 TANIAHGD
+891 AANIGHGD

-915 ISNKSNSNM
+915 IPNKNNSNM
-924 VGGIIGRTVSYDD
+924 VGGIIGRTVSYDG

-978 HNGLLNNLKYK
+978 QNSDHLKYK
-989 NVHYIKAFDSEKGS
+989 NVYYIKAFDSKEGS

-1023 IYSEFGKNQNTEVK
+1023 IYSEFGKNQNAEVK

-1098 GNNHEGITSIQYGTA
+1098 KDKDNHKGIKSIQYGTE

-1120 INANGTN
+1120 INADGTN

-1137 NAEYNASFSVHNADL
+1137 NAEHNASFSVHNAGL
-1152 TLNNVQDNAM
+1152 TMNNVQNNAM
-1162 YYSGTIY
+1162 YYSGAIY
-1169 SDGDLNIS
+1169 SDGDLKIS
-1177 AKKGTDLMLGR
+1177 AKKGTDLMLGKR
-1188 GARLYGSTVTIDT
+1188 VRLYGSTVTIDT
-1201 TTDDLGNGG
+1201 STDDLGNGG
-1210 NMIIYGEILAHGA
+1210 NMIMYGEILAHGA
-1223 KGQGDIIL
+1223 KGKGDIVL

-1259 GSGFVD
+1259 ESGFVD

-1287 HPQIALPDRGSLYQE
+1287 RPQIALPYRGSLYQE
-1302 STAKA
+1302 STATA
-1307 KGTGAI
+1307 KGTGEI
-1313 TINAQNNLNAII
+1313 TINAQNNINAII

-1331 KITSASDLNLNSKT
+1331 KITSASDLNLNSKA

-1350 DSDLNLEGNLN
+1350 DSDLNLDGNLN
-1361 LSAKNGEAVLD
+1361 FSAKNGEALLD
-1372 ISNIGKVKTD
+1372 ISNIGKVKT
-1382 DNDNRNVID
+1382 NDNEHRNVID
-1391 FLGKFNTQTGTQHI
+1391 FLEKFNTQTATQHI
-1405 DAKDSKNFLVTIDLW
+1405 DAKDSKKFLVTIDLW

-1432 HEQLEKAFVN
+1432 HEQLGKAFAN

-1456 EQLASIKDLPVHN
+1456 KQLASINGNGLSVHD
-1469 FALKNDIDATGYND
+1469 FALKNDIDATGYNG
-1483 FKAIEKFSGIF
+1483 FKAIENFSGIF
-1494 DGRDKKIIG
+1494 DGRSKKIIG

-1515 IFAEITS
+1515 IFAEISS
-1522 AKDPATGA
+1522 AKDPVTGA
-1530 NQTGVVK
+1530 NQTGAVK

-1542 GGNFEGRIVGSIAGV
+1542 GGNFKGRVVGAVAGV
-1557 NNGIINNVTTFGNR
+1557 NNGIIDDVITFGNR
-1571 ITGLG
+1571 IVGLG

-1586 GGIVGLNKESVSH
+1586 GGIAGINKETISH
-1599 VNGTDIVLTTAK
+1599 VNGTDTVLTTANS
-1611 PGVLSIVGGIVGAN
+1611 GVLSIVGGIVGAN
-1625 SGTVENVISNS
+1625 TGTVENVISNS

-1650 VVGGNFGKVNNTI
+1650 VVGGNFGDVNNTI
-1663 SQGTVNGLYKD
+1663 SHGTVNGLYKN
-1674 KHGKI
+1674 KNGEI

-1689 VGLNGSTQGNQE
+1689 VGLNGSIATQNNPEYRGN
-1701 YTGTITNA
+1701 IHDA
-1709 YNESKIHGYD
+1709 YSESKIHGYN
-1719 NIGGIVGEVEAGSID
+1719 NIGGIVGKVEAGSIN
-1734 NVANAGDIKADSPT
+1734 NVANAGDIKTDGIT
-1748 ETHSEYTGGLAGKI
+1748 KTHSKYTGGLAGII

-1767 IHGRNTANIT
+1767 IHGRNTADIK

-1783 GIVGGIGKNVVLQNL
+1783 GIVGGIGKKAVLQDL

-1813 GVTGQNEGI
+1813 GVTGQNEGT

-1868 AKYFGGVTGENN
+1868 AKYFGGVTGENK
-1880 GIIEDATNTGA
+1880 GTIEDATNTGA

-1904 GKNNGTLN
+1904 GKNSGTLN

-1972 INNGTVIGEGDTGT
+1972 INNGTVIGKGNTGT

-2021 INSANIIGGREQKNE
+2021 INSGNIAGGREQKNE

-2080 GAVHTTGE
+2080 GAVHTTGK

-2093 VGLNEKEGSLDQVF
+2093 VGLNEEEGSLNQVF
-2107 NTVMTKDGKDEFIG
+2107 NTVMTKDGKAEFIG
-2121 SNSAN
+2121 SNLAN

-2165 TNIFDVTNTK
+2165 TNIFDVTNTE

-2211 DKDVY
+2211 DKDAY

-2266 NITANDKLNAYHNA
+2266 NISANDSLKAYHNA

-2306 NDNGEFDPNN
+2306 NDNGEFNPNN
-2316 LGYDIDAY
+2316 LGYDIDVD
-2324 YNIQKA
+2324 YNIKKA

-2348 ITNKNNDK
+2348 ITNKNDEK
-2356 SPNHFIDE
+2356 KPSHFIDE
-2364 NYYGYTINSKN
+2364 NYYGYTIDSDN
-2375 LTTEMIHELNNLNH
+2375 LTTEMIHELNSLNH

-2440 GKSTVSKANLTVNL
+2440 GKSSVSKAKLTVNL
-2454 GDVNHQYG
+2454 GNVNHKYG
-2462 KPNLNDYGIKDSIG
+2462 TPNLDNYGIKDSIG

-2491 MTNDTALKDNNK
+2491 MTNDTALKDNNQ

-2523 LDTNYNITVNKGKS
+2523 LDTNYEIKVNKG
-2537 SVSKA
+2537 
-2542 NLTVNLGDVKHQYGT
+2542 N
-2557 PNLDEYKVGSVEGLT
+2557 
-2572 NGDTGN
+2572 
-2578 ISVEMT
+2578 
-2584 QDNALK
+2584 
-2590 DNNKH
+2590 
-2595 TNNVGDNYTWSGNI
+2595 
-2609 ESDITGLKN
+2609 
-2618 NYDITVKEGTSSVSK
+2618 
-2633 AKLTVNLGSVKHQY
+2633 
-2647 GTPNLD
+2647 
-2653 DYKVGSVEGLTNGD
+2653 
-2667 TGNISVE
+2667 
-2674 MTQDNALKDDNK
+2674 
-2686 HTNNVGDNYTWSGN
+2686 
-2700 IESDIT
+2700 
-2706 GLKNNYDIT
+2706 
-2715 VKDGKST
+2715 ST
-2722 VNKADL
+2722 VEKADL
-2728 TINLGDVNHKYGTP
+2728 TVNLGDVNHKYGTP
-2742 NLNDYKVGVEGL
+2742 NLNDYKVEEIKGLTNGDKGNISVENIKDSALKDNNTHTNNVGDNYTWSGDIESDIAGLTTNYNIIVKDGKSTVEKADLTVNLGDVNHKYGTPNLDNYKVSVEGL

-2785 YKWSGD
+2785 YTWSGD

-2801 NYNITVKDGKSTVS
+2801 NYNIIVKDGKSTVS
-2815 KAKLDINVNDVTI
+2815 KAKLDIKVNDVTI

>member
-1 MMDKKKQ
+1 
-8 RQILRVLR
+8 
-16 STFIAGALTAYS
+16 
-28 FPVMAAISNNM
+28 M

-50 GSIVKPNENVMNIVQ
+50 GSIVEPNKNVMNIVQ

-225 YDKAN
+225 YDKSN
-230 KTYANKE
+230 KTYANKD

-286 DALNTNAS
+286 DALNTSAS
-294 IGDTFIAIGDE
+294 IGDTFTAIGDE

-315 LMWQDADITYGIFDL
+315 LMWKDADIAYGIFDL

-383 VVSSSNVTGKEN
+383 VLSSSNVTGNEN

-412 SGLVN
+412 SGLAN
-417 AGNIKGETNVGG
+417 TGNIKGETNVGG
-429 IVGSITGGKIINSK
+429 IIGSITGGKIINSQ
-443 NMGHI
+443 NVGHI
-448 EGLGNSSHNI
+448 DGLGNDSHNI
-458 GGIVGLAKDKTS
+458 GGIVGLAK
-470 LQEVKNYLTIVGGY
+470 EKNYLQGVQNSLTIIGGY
-484 NVGGIIGSGENI
+484 NVGGIVGSGENI
-496 IIDQAENN
+496 TIDQAENN
-504 GNITAKGY
+504 GNVTATGY

-518 YHAAGQN
+518 YHGAGGQN

-548 VTNVLN
+548 ITNVLN
-554 EKGNIQ
+554 EKGNVQ

-566 LDNPQDK
+566 LDNPQNN
-573 NDKKDWYIAGNVGGI
+573 NDKKDWHIAGNVGGI
-588 VGRAESVSIENAIN
+588 AGRTENVSIENAIN
-602 KENHVYGAHNIGGI
+602 KENHVSGAHNIGGI

-622 TSNIISS
+622 KSNIISS

-634 EIMGTGARNDK
+634 EIMGTGARNDN
-645 GFVKETIKNGS
+645 GFVKETIKNDS
-656 ENFIIGNIGGIVGD
+656 EKFIIGNIGGIVGD

-684 GHVHSRIID
+684 GHVHSRIIED
-693 NVSNV
+693 VNNV

-705 NVGGIAG
+705 NVGGVAG
-712 KVDRNKTLSMEE
+712 KVDRNKTLSIEE

-764 YNAGTLS
+764 YNVGTLS
-771 TTRQSSKESGSVDP
+771 TTRQSSIKNGSIDP

-791 VGDSSD
+791 VGDSNNVS
-797 VNTAKIS
+797 TAQIS

-831 RLSGDIEKSYNLGD
+831 RLSGDIEKSHNLGD

-855 IAGYLAKG
+855 IAGYLARG

-871 GNITIVNQNDAPS
+871 GNITVVNQNDAPS
-884 ALGGIVG
+884 ELGGIVG
-891 TANIAHGD
+891 AANISHGD

-908 GALRAFR
+908 GALRAFTP
-915 ISNKSNSNM
+915 NKNNPNK
-924 VGGIIGRTVSYDD
+924 VGGIIGRTVSFGSFDGD
-937 NNTGNLNLTNIY
+937 HTGNLNLTNIY

-978 HNGLLNNLKYK
+978 ENSDHLNYK
-989 NVHYIKAFDSEKGS
+989 NVYYIKAFDSKKGS

-1010 DIDTNKIVDKGNN
+1010 NIDTNKIVDKGNN
-1023 IYSEFGKNQNTEVK
+1023 IYSEFGRNQNAEVK

-1063 DENLENKDLENSW
+1063 DENLENRDLENSW

-1098 GNNHEGITSIQYGTA
+1098 KNNHEGITSIQYGTE

-1120 INANGTN
+1120 INADGTN

-1137 NAEYNASFSVHNADL
+1137 NAEHNASFSVHNAGL
-1152 TLNNVQDNAM
+1152 TMNDFQNNAM
-1162 YYSGTIY
+1162 YYAGAIY
-1169 SDGDLNIS
+1169 SDGDLKIS
-1177 AKKGTDLMLGR
+1177 AKKGTDLMLGKR
-1188 GARLYGSTVTIDT
+1188 VRLYGSTVTIDT
-1201 TTDDLGNGG
+1201 STDDLGNGG
-1210 NMIIYGEILAHGA
+1210 NMIMYGEILAHGA
-1223 KGQGDIIL
+1223 KGKGDIVL

-1236 AEIMGSLTTVKE
+1236 VEIMGSLTTVKE
-1248 GTQSSISGLGQ
+1248 GTQSNISGLGQ
-1259 GSGFVD
+1259 ESGFVD

-1287 HPQIALPDRGSLYQE
+1287 HPQIALPGRGSLYQE
-1302 STAKA
+1302 STATA
-1307 KGTGAI
+1307 KGTGEI
-1313 TINAQNNLNAII
+1313 TINAQNNINAII

-1331 KITSASDLNLNSKT
+1331 KITSASDLNLNSKA

-1350 DSDLNLEGNLN
+1350 DSDLNLDGNLN
-1361 LSAKNGEAVLD
+1361 FSAKNGEALLD
-1372 ISNIGKVKTD
+1372 ISNIGKVKT
-1382 DNDNRNVID
+1382 NDNEHRNVID
-1391 FLGKFNTQTGTQHI
+1391 FLEKFNTQTATQHI
-1405 DAKDSKNFLVTIDLW
+1405 DAKDSKKFLVTIDLW
-1420 KDNKFDF
+1420 KDNKFDL

-1432 HEQLEKAFVN
+1432 HEQLGKAFAN

-1456 EQLASIKDLPVHN
+1456 KQLASIEDLSVNGLSVHD
-1469 FALKNDIDATGYND
+1469 FALKNDIDATGYNG
-1483 FKAIEKFSGIF
+1483 FKAIKNFSGIF
-1494 DGRDKKIIG
+1494 DGRSKKIIG

-1515 IFAEITS
+1515 IFAEISS
-1522 AKDPATGA
+1522 AKDPVTGA
-1530 NQTGVVK
+1530 NQTGAVK
-1537 NLSVI
+1537 NLLVI
-1542 GGNFEGRIVGSIAGV
+1542 GGNFKGRVVGAVAGV
-1557 NNGIINNVTTFGNR
+1557 NNGIIDDVKTFGNR
-1571 ITGLG
+1571 IVGLG
-1576 NTDIKNANFV
+1576 NTDIENANFV
-1586 GGIVGLNKESVSH
+1586 GGIAGINRETISH
-1599 VNGTDIVLTTAK
+1599 VNGTDTVLTTAN
-1611 PGVLSIVGGIVGAN
+1611 PGVLSLVGGIVGAN
-1625 SGTVENVISNS
+1625 TGMVENVISNS
-1636 AVSGATTNINALGG
+1636 AVSGATTKINALGG
-1650 VVGGNFGKVNNTI
+1650 VVGGNFGDVNNTI
-1663 SQGTVNGLYKD
+1663 SHGTVNGLYKN
-1674 KHGKI
+1674 KNGEI

-1689 VGLNGSTQGNQE
+1689 VGLNGSIATQDNPEYRGN
-1701 YTGTITNA
+1701 IHDA
-1709 YNESKIHGYD
+1709 YSESIIHGYN
-1719 NIGGIVGEVEAGSID
+1719 NIGGIVGKVEAGSIN

-1748 ETHSEYTGGLAGKI
+1748 ETHSKYTGGLAGII

-1767 IHGRNTANIT
+1767 IHGRNTADIK

-1783 GIVGGIGKNVVLQNL
+1783 GIVGGMEKEAVLQDL

-1813 GVTGQNEGI
+1813 GVTGQNQGI

-1880 GIIEDATNTGA
+1880 GTIENATNTGA

-2021 INSANIIGGREQKNE
+2021 INSGNIAGGREQKNK

-2093 VGLNEKEGSLDQVF
+2093 VGLNEEEGSLDQVF
-2107 NTVMTKDGKDEFIG
+2107 NTVMTKDGKAEFIG
-2121 SNSAN
+2121 SNLAN

-2165 TNIFDVTNTK
+2165 TNIFDVTNTE

-2211 DKDVY
+2211 DKDAY

-2266 NITANDKLNAYHNA
+2266 NISANDSLKAYHNA

-2306 NDNGEFDPNN
+2306 NDNGEFNPNN
-2316 LGYDIDAY
+2316 LGYDIDVD
-2324 YNIQKA
+2324 YNIKKA

-2348 ITNKNNDK
+2348 ITNKNDEK
-2356 SPNHFIDE
+2356 KPSHFIDE
-2364 NYYGYTINSKN
+2364 NYYGYTIDSDN
-2375 LTTEMIHELNNLNH
+2375 LTTEMIHELNSLNH

-2440 GKSTVSKANLTVNL
+2440 GKS
-2454 GDVNHQYG
+2454 
-2462 KPNLNDYGIKDSIG
+2462 
-2476 LTNGDEKQKENLKVE
+2476 
-2491 MTNDTALKDNNK
+2491 
-2503 HTQNA
+2503 
-2508 GGKYEWNGKVSGIEN
+2508 
-2523 LDTNYNITVNKGKS
+2523 

-2542 NLTVNLGDVKHQYGT
+2542 DLTV
-2557 PNLDEYKVGSVEGLT
+2557 
-2572 NGDTGN
+2572 
-2578 ISVEMT
+2578 
-2584 QDNALK
+2584 
-2590 DNNKH
+2590 
-2595 TNNVGDNYTWSGNI
+2595 
-2609 ESDITGLKN
+2609 
-2618 NYDITVKEGTSSVSK
+2618 
-2633 AKLTVNLGSVKHQY
+2633 
-2647 GTPNLD
+2647 
-2653 DYKVGSVEGLTNGD
+2653 
-2667 TGNISVE
+2667 
-2674 MTQDNALKDDNK
+2674 
-2686 HTNNVGDNYTWSGN
+2686 
-2700 IESDIT
+2700 
-2706 GLKNNYDIT
+2706 
-2715 VKDGKST
+2715 
-2722 VNKADL
+2722 
-2728 TINLGDVNHKYGTP
+2728 NLGDVNHKYGTP
-2742 NLNDYKVGVEGL
+2742 NLNYKVEEIKGL

-2785 YKWSGD
+2785 YTWSGD

-2815 KAKLDINVNDVTI
+2815 KAKLDIKVNDVTI

>member
-8 RQILRVLR
+8 KQILRVLR

-28 FPVMAAISNNM
+28 LPGGAAVSNNM

-50 GSIVKPNENVMNIVQ
+50 GSIVELNKNLMNIVQ

-173 IMNLGHIEANKIS
+173 IMNLGHIEANKIN

-198 VKGNNSISTDINIH
+198 VKGNNSINTDINIH

-225 YDKAN
+225 YDKSH
-230 KTYANKE
+230 KTYANKD

-286 DALNTNAS
+286 DALNTSAS
-294 IGDTFIAIGDE
+294 IGDTFTAIGDE

-315 LMWQDADITYGIFDL
+315 LMWEDADIAYGIYDL

-383 VVSSSNVTGKEN
+383 VLSSSNVTGKEN

-417 AGNIKGETNVGG
+417 TGNIKGETNVGG
-429 IVGSITGGKIINSK
+429 IIGSITGGKIINSR
-443 NMGHI
+443 NLGHI
-448 EGLGNSSHNI
+448 DGLGNDSHNI
-458 GGIVGLAKDKTS
+458 GGIVGLAK
-470 LQEVKNYLTIVGGY
+470 EKNYLQGVQNSLTIIGGY
-484 NVGGIIGSGENI
+484 NVGGIVGSGENI
-496 IIDQAENN
+496 TIDQAENN
-504 GNITAKGY
+504 GNVTATGY

-518 YHAAGQN
+518 YHGAGGQN

-548 VTNVLN
+548 ITNVLN
-554 EKGNIQ
+554 EKGNVQ

-566 LDNPQDK
+566 LDNPQNN
-573 NDKKDWYIAGNVGGI
+573 NDKKDWHIAGNVGGI
-588 VGRAESVSIENAIN
+588 AGRTENVSIENAIN
-602 KENHVYGAHNIGGI
+602 KENHVSGAHNIGGI

-622 TSNIISS
+622 KSNIISS

-634 EIMGTGARNDK
+634 EIMGTGARNDN
-645 GFVKETIKNGS
+645 GFVKETIKDNS
-656 ENFIIGNIGGIVGD
+656 EKFIIGNIGGIVGD

-684 GHVHSRIID
+684 GHVHSRIIED
-693 NVSNV
+693 INNV

-705 NVGGIAG
+705 NVGGVAG
-712 KVDRNKTLSMEE
+712 KVDRNKTLSIEE

-764 YNAGTLS
+764 YNVGTLS
-771 TTRQSSKESGSVDP
+771 TTRQSSKKSGSIDP

-791 VGDSSD
+791 VGDSND
-797 VNTAKIS
+797 VSTAKIS

-831 RLSGDIEKSYNLGD
+831 RLSGDIEKSHNLGD

-855 IAGYLAKG
+855 IAGYLARG

-871 GNITIVNQNDAPS
+871 GNITVVNQNDAPS

-891 TANIAHGD
+891 AANIGHGD

-908 GALRAFR
+908 GALRAFTP
-915 ISNKSNSNM
+915 NKNNPNK
-924 VGGIIGRTVSYDD
+924 VGGIIGRTVSFDSFD
-937 NNTGNLNLTNIY
+937 GDHTGNLNLTNIY

-978 HNGLLNNLKYK
+978 ENSAHLKYK
-989 NVHYIKAFDSEKGS
+989 NVYYIKAFDSKEGS

-1010 DIDTNKIVDKGNN
+1010 NIDTSKIVDKGNN
-1023 IYSEFGKNQNTEVK
+1023 IYSEFGRNQNAEVK

-1063 DENLENKDLENSW
+1063 DENLENRDLENSW

-1098 GNNHEGITSIQYGTA
+1098 KNNHEGITSIQYGTE

-1120 INANGTN
+1120 INADGTN

-1137 NAEYNASFSVHNADL
+1137 NAEHNASFSVHNAGL
-1152 TLNNVQDNAM
+1152 TMNDFQNDAM
-1162 YYSGTIY
+1162 YYAGAIY
-1169 SDGDLNIS
+1169 SDGDLKIS
-1177 AKKGTDLMLGR
+1177 AKKGTDLMLGKR
-1188 GARLYGSTVTIDT
+1188 VRLYGSTVTIDT
-1201 TTDDLGNGG
+1201 STDDLGNGG
-1210 NMIIYGEILAHGA
+1210 NMIMYGEILAHGA
-1223 KGQGDIIL
+1223 KGKGDIVL

-1236 AEIMGSLTTVKE
+1236 VEIMGSLTTVKE
-1248 GTQSSISGLGQ
+1248 GTQSNISGLGQ
-1259 GSGFVD
+1259 ESGFVD

-1287 HPQIALPDRGSLYQE
+1287 HPQIALPYRGSLYQE
-1302 STAKA
+1302 STATA
-1307 KGTGAI
+1307 KGTGEI
-1313 TINAQNNLNAII
+1313 TINAQNNINAII

-1331 KITSASDLNLNSKT
+1331 KITSASDLNLNSKA

-1350 DSDLNLEGNLN
+1350 DSDLNLDGNLN
-1361 LSAKNGEAVLD
+1361 FSAKNGEALLD
-1372 ISNIGKVKTD
+1372 ISNIGKVKTN

-1391 FLGKFNTQTGTQHI
+1391 FLEKFNTQTATQHI
-1405 DAKDSKNFLVTIDLW
+1405 DAKDSKKFLVTIDLW

-1432 HEQLEKAFVN
+1432 HEQLGKAFAN

-1456 EQLASIKDLPVHN
+1456 EQLASINGNGLSVHD

-1483 FKAIEKFSGIF
+1483 FKAIENFSGIF
-1494 DGRDKKIIG
+1494 DGRSKKIIG

-1515 IFAEITS
+1515 IFAEISS
-1522 AKDPATGA
+1522 AKDPVTGA
-1530 NQTGVVK
+1530 NQTGAVK

-1542 GGNFEGRIVGSIAGV
+1542 GGNFKGRVVGAVAGV
-1557 NNGIINNVTTFGNR
+1557 NNGIIDDVKTFGNR
-1571 ITGLG
+1571 IVGLG
-1576 NTDIKNANFV
+1576 NTDIENANFV
-1586 GGIVGLNKESVSH
+1586 GGIAGINRETISH
-1599 VNGTDIVLTTAK
+1599 VNGTDIVLTTANS
-1611 PGVLSIVGGIVGAN
+1611 GVSSFVGGIVGAN
-1625 SGTVENVISNS
+1625 TGTVENVISNS

-1650 VVGGNFGKVNNTI
+1650 VVGGNFGNVNNTI
-1663 SQGTVNGLYKD
+1663 SHGTVNGLYKN
-1674 KHGKI
+1674 KNGEI

-1689 VGLNGSTQGNQE
+1689 VGLNGSIATQNNPEYRGN
-1701 YTGTITNA
+1701 IHDA
-1709 YNESKIHGYD
+1709 YSESIIHGYN
-1719 NIGGIVGEVEAGSID
+1719 NIGGIVGKVEAGSIN

-1748 ETHSEYTGGLAGKI
+1748 ETHSEYTGGLAGII

-1767 IHGRNTANIT
+1767 IHGRNTADIK

-1783 GIVGGIGKNVVLQNL
+1783 GIVGGMGKEAVLQDL

-1813 GVTGQNEGI
+1813 GVTGQNKGI

-1868 AKYFGGVTGENN
+1868 TKYFGGVTGENN
-1880 GIIEDATNTGA
+1880 GTIKDATNTGA

-1972 INNGTVIGEGDTGT
+1972 INNGTVIGKGNTGT

-2021 INSANIIGGREQKNE
+2021 INSGNIAGGREQKNK

-2093 VGLNEKEGSLDQVF
+2093 VGLNEEEGSLDQVF
-2107 NTVMTKDGKDEFIG
+2107 NTVMTKDGKAEFIG
-2121 SNSAN
+2121 SNLAN
-2126 NVGGLIGNNKGSISN
+2126 NVGGLIGNNKGLISN

-2165 TNIFDVTNTK
+2165 TNIFDVTNTE

-2193 LTKEI
+2193 LTEEI

-2211 DKDVY
+2211 DKDAY

-2223 AIWKYYDGFQTPLL
+2223 DIWKYYDGFQTPLL

-2266 NITANDKLNAYHNA
+2266 NISANDSLKAYHNA

-2306 NDNGEFDPNN
+2306 NDNEEFNPNN
-2316 LGYDIDAY
+2316 LGYDIDVD
-2324 YNIQKA
+2324 YNIKKA

-2348 ITNKNNDK
+2348 ITNKNDEK
-2356 SPNHFIDE
+2356 KPSHFIDE
-2364 NYYGYTINSKN
+2364 NYYGYTIDSDN
-2375 LTTEMIHELNNLNH
+2375 LTTEMIHELNSLNH

-2440 GKSTVSKANLTVNL
+2440 GKSTVSKADLTV
-2454 GDVNHQYG
+2454 
-2462 KPNLNDYGIKDSIG
+2462 
-2476 LTNGDEKQKENLKVE
+2476 
-2491 MTNDTALKDNNK
+2491 
-2503 HTQNA
+2503 
-2508 GGKYEWNGKVSGIEN
+2508 
-2523 LDTNYNITVNKGKS
+2523 
-2537 SVSKA
+2537 
-2542 NLTVNLGDVKHQYGT
+2542 
-2557 PNLDEYKVGSVEGLT
+2557 
-2572 NGDTGN
+2572 
-2578 ISVEMT
+2578 
-2584 QDNALK
+2584 
-2590 DNNKH
+2590 
-2595 TNNVGDNYTWSGNI
+2595 
-2609 ESDITGLKN
+2609 
-2618 NYDITVKEGTSSVSK
+2618 
-2633 AKLTVNLGSVKHQY
+2633 
-2647 GTPNLD
+2647 
-2653 DYKVGSVEGLTNGD
+2653 
-2667 TGNISVE
+2667 
-2674 MTQDNALKDDNK
+2674 
-2686 HTNNVGDNYTWSGN
+2686 
-2700 IESDIT
+2700 
-2706 GLKNNYDIT
+2706 
-2715 VKDGKST
+2715 
-2722 VNKADL
+2722 
-2728 TINLGDVNHKYGTP
+2728 NLGDVNHKYGTP
-2742 NLNDYKVGVEGL
+2742 SLNYKVEEIKGL

-2785 YKWSGD
+2785 YTWSGD

-2801 NYNITVKDGKSTVS
+2801 NYNITVKDGKSSVSKADLTVNLGDVNHKYGTPSLNYKVEEIKGLTNGDKGNISVENIKDSALKDNNTHTNNVGDNYTWSGDIESDIAGLTTNYNITVKDGKSSVS
-2815 KAKLDINVNDVTI
+2815 KAKLDIKVNDVTI

>member
-1 MMDKKKQ
+1 MDKKKQ
-8 RQILRVLR
+8 KQILRVLR

-28 FPVMAAISNNM
+28 FPAMAAISNDM

-89 TNGGIFNVLNYIDS
+89 ANGGIFNVLNYIDS

-198 VKGNNSISTDINIH
+198 VKGNNSISTDVNIH

-225 YDKAN
+225 YDKVN
-230 KTYANKE
+230 KTYANKD

-244 IDENGNEIE
+244 IDKNGNEIE

-265 VEQLQNMNTNLSGNY
+265 VEQLQNMNTNLAGNY
-280 ALHSNI
+280 ALHGNI

-294 IGDTFIAIGDE
+294 IGNAFTAIGDE
-305 NKAFTGKLDG
+305 NNAFTGNLDG
-315 LMWQDADITYGIFDL
+315 LMWKEAGITYGIFDL

-364 GENNIGSIVGLAKN
+364 GENNVGSVVGLAKN
-378 TTVEN
+378 TTIEN
-383 VVSSSNVTGKEN
+383 IISSSNVEGKEN
-395 VGGIVGNAINNT
+395 VGGIAGNAIENT
-407 NGGTY
+407 NGGIY
-412 SGLVN
+412 KDLVN
-417 AGNIKGETNVGG
+417 TGSIKGNTNVGG
-429 IVGSITGGKIINSK
+429 IIGSITGGKIINSQ

-448 EGLGNSSHNI
+448 EGLGNNSCNI
-458 GGIVGLAKDKTS
+458 GGILGLAKEKTS
-470 LQEVKNYLTIVGGY
+470 LQEVKNSLTIVGGY
-484 NVGGIIGSGENI
+484 NVGGIIGNGDDI
-496 IIDQAENN
+496 TIDQATNN
-504 GNITAKGY
+504 GNVTAKGY
-512 TQEEYY
+512 TTEKYEYHSAVQHGVGQE
-518 YHAAGQN
+518 N
-525 GLKHEKVHVA
+525 LHVA
-535 NVGGIIG
+535 NVGGIVG
-542 NLKDGK
+542 TLKNGK
-548 VTNVLN
+548 ITNVLN
-554 EKGNIQ
+554 EKGNVQ

-566 LDNPQDK
+566 VDNQQEP
-573 NDKKDWYIAGNVGGI
+573 NDKKDWYIAGNVGGV
-588 VGRAESVSIENAIN
+588 VGRAENVSIENAIN

-645 GFVKETIKNGS
+645 GFVREIIKNNS
-656 ENFIIGNIGGIVGD
+656 EKFIIGNIGGIVGD
-670 MYGND
+670 MYGDN

-684 GHVHSRIID
+684 GHVHSRIIED
-693 NVSNV
+693 VNNV

-705 NVGGIAG
+705 NVGGVAG
-712 KVDRNKTLSMEE
+712 KVDRDKTLSMEE

-771 TTRQSSKESGSVDP
+771 TTRKSATKGSAVDP

-791 VGDSSD
+791 VGDSND
-797 VNTAKIS
+797 VSTAKIS

-871 GNITIVNQNDAPS
+871 GNITVVNQNYAPS
-884 ALGGIVG
+884 ELGGIVG
-891 TANIAHGD
+891 GANIAHGD
-899 VNITNVYNL
+899 INITNVYNL

-915 ISNKSNSNM
+915 VPNENNSNTI
-924 VGGIIGRTVSYDD
+924 GGIVGRVVNYDGKD
-937 NNTGNLNLTNIY
+937 GEVLGNLNLTNVY

-956 FDLNQENKTFKLNNS
+956 FELNQENRTFKLNNS
-971 KMLIVGG
+971 KMLIIGG
-978 HNGLLNNLKYK
+978 HKGLLNNLKYK

-1063 DENLENKDLENSW
+1063 DENLENKELEDSW

-1098 GNNHEGITSIQYGTA
+1098 SDDKNHKGITSIQYGTA

-1120 INANGTN
+1120 INAKDTN
-1127 TKLEYDWNKL
+1127 TKLEYDWEKL
-1137 NAEYNASFSVHNADL
+1137 NAEYNASFAVHNAGL

-1188 GARLYGSTVTIDT
+1188 GARLYGSKVTINT
-1201 TTDDLGNGG
+1201 STDDLGNGG

-1223 KGQGDIIL
+1223 KGQGDIVL

-1248 GTQSSISGLGQ
+1248 GTQTNISGLGQ

-1265 ENGEIIKDQQDEYY
+1265 ENSEDIKDKQEEYE
-1279 KEYYKDLA
+1279 KYYENLK
-1287 HPQIALPDRGSLYQE
+1287 HPLLDIPNRGELYQDT
-1302 STAKA
+1302 TAKA
-1307 KGTGAI
+1307 KGNGKI
-1313 TINAQNNLNAII
+1313 TINAQNNINALI

-1331 KITSASDLNLNSKT
+1331 KITSATDLNFNAKN

-1350 DSDLNLEGNLN
+1350 DSDLNLDGNLN
-1361 LSAKNGEAVLD
+1361 LSAQNGEALLD
-1372 ISNIGKVKTD
+1372 VSNIGKIKA
-1382 DNDNRNVID
+1382 NDKDERNVIN
-1391 FLGKFNTQTGTQHI
+1391 FLEKFNTQTGTQHI

-1483 FKAIEKFSGIF
+1483 FKAIENFSGTF
-1494 DGRDKKIIG
+1494 DGRHKKIIG
-1503 LNVDGGETGKAG
+1503 LNVDAGDTGNAG
-1515 IFAEITS
+1515 IFSEITS
-1522 AKDPATGA
+1522 VKDPVTGRE
-1530 NQTGVVK
+1530 QTGK
-1537 NLSVI
+1537 ISNLSII
-1542 GGNFEGRIVGSIAGV
+1542 GGNFKGRVVGAVAGV
-1557 NNGIINNVTTFGNR
+1557 NNGTINDVTTFGNR
-1571 ITGLG
+1571 IMGLG
-1576 NTDIKNANFV
+1576 NTDDESPNYV
-1586 GGIVGLNKESVSH
+1586 GGVVGLNKAT
-1599 VNGTDIVLTTAK
+1599 VNHTNSTDIVLTTAK
-1611 PGVLSIVGGIVGAN
+1611 SGVLSIVGGIVGAN
-1625 SGTVENVISNS
+1625 SGLVENVISNS
-1636 AVSGATTNINALGG
+1636 AVSGVTTNINALGG
-1650 VVGGNFGKVNNTI
+1650 VGGGNFGKVNNTI

-1689 VGLNGSTQGNQE
+1689 VGLNGSKVNQENKE
-1701 YTGTITNA
+1701 YTGTINNA

-1719 NIGGIVGEVEAGSID
+1719 NIGGIVGKLEAGSID
-1734 NVANAGDIKADSPT
+1734 NVANAGDIKSDSPT
-1748 ETHSEYTGGLAGKI
+1748 ETHSKYTGGLAGI
-1762 VDGEL
+1762 IIDGKL
-1767 IHGRNTANIT
+1767 IHGRNTANVQ
-1777 GEDYVG
+1777 GEDFVG
-1783 GIVGGIGKNVVLQNL
+1783 GIVGNNGKEAVLQNL
-1798 INDGSSVITGDKYVG
+1798 INDGSSVIIGDNYVG
-1813 GVTGQNEGI
+1813 GVTGKNEGI

-1831 NKGEIYGNQYVGG
+1831 NNGEIYGNKYVGG
-1844 IAGQNNGTIKN
+1844 IAGQNNGIIKN
-1855 TVSNITLHAQGNN
+1855 TISNITLHAKGNN
-1868 AKYFGGVTGENN
+1868 AQFFGGVTGENN
-1880 GIIEDATNTGA
+1880 GTVEDATNTGA

-1904 GKNNGTLN
+1904 GKNQGILNG
-1912 DAGNTG
+1912 AGNTG
-1918 SVIGGNNVGGVA
+1918 IVTGGNNVGGVA
-1930 GMNDEKGT
+1930 GMNDEKGI

-1957 GIFGENKANADGVTL
+1957 GIFGENKADADGVIL
-1972 INNGTVIGEGDTGT
+1972 INNGTVIGNGDTGT
-1986 GGLIGINSGNFTH
+1986 GGLIGINSGKFTH
-1999 SSLINSVDGKVSGG
+1999 SSLINSVDGEVSGR

-2021 INSANIIGGREQKNE
+2021 INSGDITGGREQKNE

-2057 ATGDN
+2057 ATGNN
-2062 VGGLIGKNLG
+2062 VGGLIGTNQG

-2107 NTVMTKDGKDEFIG
+2107 NTVMTQNSKDEFIG
-2121 SNSAN
+2121 SNLAN

-2141 AYNTTAVQGNTVIG
+2141 AYNTTAVQGKENGIIG
-2155 NAIGINDGTV
+2155 NAIGINNGKV
-2165 TNIFDVTNTK
+2165 TNVFDVTNEK
-2175 GTLIGQNN
+2175 ETLIGENN
-2183 NTKKT
+2183 NIEGTK
-2188 QGTFS
+2188 GTFS
-2193 LTKEI
+2193 LTTET
-2198 WDTNI
+2198 WNTNTK
-2203 QLEQDKIK
+2203 LEQDKIK
-2211 DKDVY
+2211 DKDSY

-2223 AIWKYYDGFQTPLL
+2223 TIWKYYDGFQTPLL
-2237 KVFLTNANLKPNINK
+2237 KVFLTNATLKPDVNT
-2252 DFVYNGKEQGLNVD
+2252 DFIYNANNQGLNVD
-2266 NITANDKLNAYHNA
+2266 NITANDSLNSYYNA
-2280 NSLLQA
+2280 NSLLQT
-2286 LTNKDAGENYLAFV
+2286 LTNKNAGENYLAFV

-2324 YNIQKA
+2324 YNIKKA
-2330 ILNITL
+2330 TLNITL
-2336 DDINRI
+2336 DEINRI
-2342 YGDVNH
+2342 YGNVDN
-2348 ITNKNNDK
+2348 IINKNNEK
-2356 SPNHFIDE
+2356 KPNHFIDE
-2364 NYYGYTINSKN
+2364 NYYGYTINSDN
-2375 LTTEMIHELNNLNH
+2375 LTIEMIHELNNLNH

-2425 YQFDDKGSSKITVDN
+2425 YQFDDRGSSKITVDN
-2440 GKSTVSKANLTVNL
+2440 GKS
-2454 GDVNHQYG
+2454 
-2462 KPNLNDYGIKDSIG
+2462 
-2476 LTNGDEKQKENLKVE
+2476 
-2491 MTNDTALKDNNK
+2491 
-2503 HTQNA
+2503 
-2508 GGKYEWNGKVSGIEN
+2508 
-2523 LDTNYNITVNKGKS
+2523 
-2537 SVSKA
+2537 
-2542 NLTVNLGDVKHQYGT
+2542 
-2557 PNLDEYKVGSVEGLT
+2557 
-2572 NGDTGN
+2572 
-2578 ISVEMT
+2578 
-2584 QDNALK
+2584 
-2590 DNNKH
+2590 
-2595 TNNVGDNYTWSGNI
+2595 
-2609 ESDITGLKN
+2609 
-2618 NYDITVKEGTSSVSK
+2618 SVSK
-2633 AKLTVNLGSVKHQY
+2633 AKL
-2647 GTPNLD
+2647 
-2653 DYKVGSVEGLTNGD
+2653 E
-2667 TGNISVE
+2667 
-2674 MTQDNALKDDNK
+2674 
-2686 HTNNVGDNYTWSGN
+2686 
-2700 IESDIT
+2700 
-2706 GLKNNYDIT
+2706 
-2715 VKDGKST
+2715 
-2722 VNKADL
+2722 
-2728 TINLGDVNHKYGTP
+2728 
-2742 NLNDYKVGVEGL
+2742 
-2754 TNGDKGNISVEN
+2754 
-2766 IKDSALK
+2766 
-2773 DNNTH
+2773 
-2778 TNNVGDN
+2778 
-2785 YKWSGD
+2785 
-2791 IESDIAGLTT
+2791 
-2801 NYNITVKDGKSTVS
+2801 
-2815 KAKLDINVNDVTI
+2815 INVNDVTI
-2828 SQGDKPQYSG
+2828 AQGDKPQYSG
-2838 IIGELVNGD
+2838 QVGELVNGD

-2853 IHFGVADSIVETIV
+2853 IHFGVADSTIETVV
-2867 GEHKDNIGI
+2867 GEYKDDIGI

-2885 AQEISTGLWKNYEIS
+2885 NQVPTSGVWKNYEIS

>member
-1 MMDKKKQ
+1 
-8 RQILRVLR
+8 
-16 STFIAGALTAYS
+16 
-28 FPVMAAISNNM
+28 M

-50 GSIVKPNENVMNIVQ
+50 GSIVKPNENLMNIVQ

-225 YDKAN
+225 YDKSN
-230 KTYANKE
+230 KTYANKD

-280 ALHSNI
+280 ALHNNI
-286 DALNTNAS
+286 DALNTSAS
-294 IGDTFIAIGDE
+294 IGDTFTAIGDE

-315 LMWQDADITYGIFDL
+315 LMWEDADIAYGIFDL

-383 VVSSSNVTGKEN
+383 VLSSSNVTGKEN

-407 NGGTY
+407 NGSTY

-417 AGNIKGETNVGG
+417 TGNIKGETNVGG
-429 IVGSITGGKIINSK
+429 IIGSITDGKIINSK
-443 NMGHI
+443 NIGHI
-448 EGLGNSSHNI
+448 EGLGNDSHNI
-458 GGIVGLAKDKTS
+458 GGIVGLAK
-470 LQEVKNYLTIVGGY
+470 EKNYLQGVQNSLTIIGGY
-484 NVGGIIGSGENI
+484 NVGGIVGSGENI
-496 IIDQAENN
+496 TIDQAENN
-504 GNITAKGY
+504 GNVTATGY

-518 YHAAGQN
+518 YHGAGGQN

-548 VTNVLN
+548 ITNVLN
-554 EKGNIQ
+554 EKGNVQ

-566 LDNPQDK
+566 LDNPQNN
-573 NDKKDWYIAGNVGGI
+573 NDKKDWHIAGNVGGI
-588 VGRAESVSIENAIN
+588 AGRTENVSIENAIN

-622 TSNIISS
+622 KSNIISS

-634 EIMGTGARNDK
+634 EIMGTGARNDN
-645 GFVKETIKNGS
+645 GFVKETIKDNS
-656 ENFIIGNIGGIVGD
+656 EKFIIGNIGGIVGD

-684 GHVHSRIID
+684 GHVHSRIIED
-693 NVSNV
+693 VNNV

-705 NVGGIAG
+705 NVGGVAG
-712 KVDRNKTLSMEE
+712 KVDRNKTLSIEE

-764 YNAGTLS
+764 YNVGTLS
-771 TTRQSSKESGSVDP
+771 TTRQSSKKSGSIDP

-791 VGDSSD
+791 VGDSND
-797 VNTAKIS
+797 VSTAKIS

-831 RLSGDIEKSYNLGD
+831 RLSGDIEKSHNLGD

-855 IAGYLAKG
+855 IAGYLARG

-871 GNITIVNQNDAPS
+871 GNITVVNPNDAPS
-884 ALGGIVG
+884 ELGGIVG
-891 TANIAHGD
+891 TANISHGD

-915 ISNKSNSNM
+915 IPNKNNSNK
-924 VGGIIGRTVSYDD
+924 VGGIIGRTVSFGSFDGD
-937 NNTGNLNLTNIY
+937 HTGNLNLTNIY

-978 HNGLLNNLKYK
+978 ENSDHLKYK
-989 NVHYIKAFDSEKGS
+989 NVYYIKAFDSKKGS

-1010 DIDTNKIVDKGNN
+1010 NIDTNKIVDKGNN
-1023 IYSEFGKNQNTEVK
+1023 IYSEFGRNQNAEVK

-1098 GNNHEGITSIQYGTA
+1098 KNNHEGITSIQYGTE

-1120 INANGTN
+1120 INADGTN

-1137 NAEYNASFSVHNADL
+1137 NAEHNASFSVHNAGL
-1152 TLNNVQDNAM
+1152 TMNNVQNNAM
-1162 YYSGTIY
+1162 YYAGAIY
-1169 SDGDLNIS
+1169 SDGDLKIS
-1177 AKKGTDLMLGR
+1177 AKKGTDLMLGKR
-1188 GARLYGSTVTIDT
+1188 VRLYGSTVTIDT
-1201 TTDDLGNGG
+1201 STDDLGNGG
-1210 NMIIYGEILAHGA
+1210 NMIMYGEILAHGA
-1223 KGQGDIIL
+1223 KGKGDIVL

-1236 AEIMGSLTTVKE
+1236 VEIMCSLTTVKE
-1248 GTQSSISGLGQ
+1248 GTQSNISGLGQ
-1259 GSGFVD
+1259 ESGFVD

-1287 HPQIALPDRGSLYQE
+1287 HPQIALPYRGSLYQE

-1307 KGTGAI
+1307 KGTGEI
-1313 TINAQNNLNAII
+1313 TINAQNNINAII

-1331 KITSASDLNLNSKT
+1331 KITSASDLNLNSKA

-1350 DSDLNLEGNLN
+1350 DSDLNLDGNLN
-1361 LSAKNGEAVLD
+1361 FSAKNGEALLD
-1372 ISNIGKVKTD
+1372 ISNIGKVKTN

-1391 FLGKFNTQTGTQHI
+1391 FLEKFNTQTATQHI
-1405 DAKDSKNFLVTIDLW
+1405 DAKDSKKFLVTIDLW

-1432 HEQLEKAFVN
+1432 HEQLGKAFAN

-1456 EQLASIKDLPVHN
+1456 KQLASINGNGLSVHD
-1469 FALKNDIDATGYND
+1469 FALKNDIDATGYNG
-1483 FKAIEKFSGIF
+1483 FKAIENFSGIF
-1494 DGRDKKIIG
+1494 DGRSKKIIG

-1515 IFAEITS
+1515 IFAEISS
-1522 AKDPATGA
+1522 AKDPVTGA
-1530 NQTGVVK
+1530 NQTGAVK

-1542 GGNFEGRIVGSIAGV
+1542 GGNFKGRVVGAVAGV
-1557 NNGIINNVTTFGNR
+1557 NNGIIDDVITFGNR
-1571 ITGLG
+1571 IVGLG
-1576 NTDIKNANFV
+1576 NTDIENANFV
-1586 GGIVGLNKESVSH
+1586 GGIAGINRETISH
-1599 VNGTDIVLTTAK
+1599 VNGTDTVLTTAN
-1611 PGVLSIVGGIVGAN
+1611 PGVLSLVGGIVGAN
-1625 SGTVENVISNS
+1625 TGMVENVISNS
-1636 AVSGATTNINALGG
+1636 AVSGATTKINALGG
-1650 VVGGNFGKVNNTI
+1650 VVGGNFGDVNNTI
-1663 SQGTVNGLYKD
+1663 SHGTVNGLYKN
-1674 KHGKI
+1674 KNGEI

-1689 VGLNGSTQGNQE
+1689 VGLNGSIATQDNPEYRGN
-1701 YTGTITNA
+1701 IHDA
-1709 YNESKIHGYD
+1709 YSESIIYGYN
-1719 NIGGIVGEVEAGSID
+1719 NIGGIVGKVEAGSIN
-1734 NVANAGDIKADSPT
+1734 NVANAGDIKADSPI
-1748 ETHSEYTGGLAGKI
+1748 ETHSKYTGGLAGII

-1767 IHGRNTANIT
+1767 IHGRNTADIK

-1783 GIVGGIGKNVVLQNL
+1783 GIVGGMEKEAVLQDL

-1813 GVTGQNEGI
+1813 GVTGQNKGI

-1880 GIIEDATNTGA
+1880 GTIKDATNTGA

-1972 INNGTVIGEGDTGT
+1972 INNGTVIGKGDTGT

-2021 INSANIIGGREQKNE
+2021 INSGNIAGGREQKNK

-2093 VGLNEKEGSLDQVF
+2093 VGLNEEEGSLDQVF
-2107 NTVMTKDGKDEFIG
+2107 NTVMTKDGKAEFIG
-2121 SNSAN
+2121 SNLAN

-2165 TNIFDVTNTK
+2165 TNIFDVTNTE

-2211 DKDVY
+2211 DKDAY

-2266 NITANDKLNAYHNA
+2266 NISANDSLKAYHNA

-2306 NDNGEFDPNN
+2306 NDNGEFNPNN
-2316 LGYDIDAY
+2316 LGYDIDVD
-2324 YNIQKA
+2324 YNIKKA

-2348 ITNKNNDK
+2348 ITNKNDEK
-2356 SPNHFIDE
+2356 KPSHFIDE
-2364 NYYGYTINSKN
+2364 NYYGYTIDSDN
-2375 LTTEMIHELNNLNH
+2375 LTTEMIHELNSLNH

-2440 GKSTVSKANLTVNL
+2440 GKS
-2454 GDVNHQYG
+2454 
-2462 KPNLNDYGIKDSIG
+2462 
-2476 LTNGDEKQKENLKVE
+2476 
-2491 MTNDTALKDNNK
+2491 
-2503 HTQNA
+2503 
-2508 GGKYEWNGKVSGIEN
+2508 
-2523 LDTNYNITVNKGKS
+2523 
-2537 SVSKA
+2537 
-2542 NLTVNLGDVKHQYGT
+2542 
-2557 PNLDEYKVGSVEGLT
+2557 
-2572 NGDTGN
+2572 
-2578 ISVEMT
+2578 
-2584 QDNALK
+2584 
-2590 DNNKH
+2590 
-2595 TNNVGDNYTWSGNI
+2595 
-2609 ESDITGLKN
+2609 
-2618 NYDITVKEGTSSVSK
+2618 SVSK
-2633 AKLTVNLGSVKHQY
+2633 AK
-2647 GTPNLD
+2647 
-2653 DYKVGSVEGLTNGD
+2653 
-2667 TGNISVE
+2667 
-2674 MTQDNALKDDNK
+2674 
-2686 HTNNVGDNYTWSGN
+2686 
-2700 IESDIT
+2700 
-2706 GLKNNYDIT
+2706 
-2715 VKDGKST
+2715 
-2722 VNKADL
+2722 L

-2742 NLNDYKVGVEGL
+2742 NLNDYKVEEIKGL

-2785 YKWSGD
+2785 YTWSGD

-2801 NYNITVKDGKSTVS
+2801 NYKITVKDGKSSVS
-2815 KAKLDINVNDVTI
+2815 KAKLDIKVNDVTI

>member
-8 RQILRVLR
+8 KQILRVLR

-28 FPVMAAISNNM
+28 LPGGVAMAAISNNL

-50 GSIVKPNENVMNIVQ
+50 GSIVEPNKNVMNIVQ

-230 KTYANKE
+230 KTYANKDE
-237 KNFNITK
+237 NFNITK

-280 ALHSNI
+280 ALHGNI

-294 IGDTFIAIGDE
+294 IGNAFTAIGDE
-305 NKAFTGKLDG
+305 NNAFTGKLDG

-364 GENNIGSIVGLAKN
+364 GENNVGSVVGLAKN

-383 VVSSSNVTGKEN
+383 VLSSSNVTGKEN

-417 AGNIKGETNVGG
+417 TGNIKGETNVGG
-429 IVGSITGGKIINSK
+429 IIGSITGGKIINSR
-443 NMGHI
+443 NLGHI
-448 EGLGNSSHNI
+448 DGLGNDSHNI
-458 GGIVGLAKDKTS
+458 GGIVGLAK
-470 LQEVKNYLTIVGGY
+470 EKNYLQGVQNSLTIIGGY
-484 NVGGIIGSGENI
+484 NVGGIVGSGENI
-496 IIDQAENN
+496 TIDQAENN
-504 GNITAKGY
+504 GNVTATGY

-518 YHAAGQN
+518 YHGAGGQN

-548 VTNVLN
+548 ITNVLN
-554 EKGNIQ
+554 EKGNVQ

-566 LDNPQDK
+566 LDNPQNN

-588 VGRAESVSIENAIN
+588 AGRTENVSIENAIN
-602 KENHVYGAHNIGGI
+602 KENHVSGAHNIGGI

-622 TSNIISS
+622 KSNIISS

-634 EIMGTGARNDK
+634 EIMGTGARNDN
-645 GFVKETIKNGS
+645 GFVKETIKNDS
-656 ENFIIGNIGGIVGD
+656 EKFIIGNIGGIVGD

-684 GHVHSRIID
+684 GHVHSRIIED
-693 NVSNV
+693 INKV

-705 NVGGIAG
+705 NVGGVAG
-712 KVDRNKTLSMEE
+712 KVDRNKTLSIEE

-764 YNAGTLS
+764 YNVGTLS
-771 TTRQSSKESGSVDP
+771 TTRQSSTKNGSIDP

-791 VGDSSD
+791 VGDSND
-797 VNTAKIS
+797 VSTAQIS

-831 RLSGDIEKSYNLGD
+831 RLSGDIEKSHNLGD

-855 IAGYLAKG
+855 IAGYLARG

-871 GNITIVNQNDAPS
+871 GNITVVNPNDAPS
-884 ALGGIVG
+884 ELGGIVG
-891 TANIAHGD
+891 TANISHGD

-915 ISNKSNSNM
+915 IPNKNNSNK
-924 VGGIIGRTVSYDD
+924 VGGIIGRTVSFGSFDGD
-937 NNTGNLNLTNIY
+937 HTGNLNLTNIY

-978 HNGLLNNLKYK
+978 ENSDHLKYK
-989 NVHYIKAFDSEKGS
+989 NVYYIKAFDSKKGS

-1023 IYSEFGKNQNTEVK
+1023 LYSEFANSENTEVK

-1063 DENLENKDLENSW
+1063 DENLEGKELEDSW
-1076 RIYEDNT
+1076 RIYDGNT

-1098 GNNHEGITSIQYGTA
+1098 KNNHEGITSIQYGTE

-1120 INANGTN
+1120 INADGTN

-1137 NAEYNASFSVHNADL
+1137 NAEHNASFSVHNAGL
-1152 TLNNVQDNAM
+1152 TMNNVQNNAM
-1162 YYSGTIY
+1162 YYAGAIY
-1169 SDGDLNIS
+1169 SDGDLKIS
-1177 AKKGTDLMLGR
+1177 AKKGTDLMLGKR
-1188 GARLYGSTVTIDT
+1188 VRLYGSTVTIDT
-1201 TTDDLGNGG
+1201 STDDLGNGG
-1210 NMIIYGEILAHGA
+1210 NMIMYGEILAHGA
-1223 KGQGDIIL
+1223 KGKGDIVL

-1248 GTQSSISGLGQ
+1248 GTQSNISGLGQ

-1265 ENGEIIKDQQDEYY
+1265 ENGDIIKDQQDEYY

-1307 KGTGAI
+1307 KGTGEI
-1313 TINAQNNLNAII
+1313 TINAQNNINAII

-1331 KITSASDLNLNSKT
+1331 KITSASDLNLNSKA

-1350 DSDLNLEGNLN
+1350 DSDLNLDGNLN
-1361 LSAKNGEAVLD
+1361 FSAKNGEALLD
-1372 ISNIGKVKTD
+1372 ISNIGKVKTN

-1391 FLGKFNTQTGTQHI
+1391 FLEKFNTQTATQHI
-1405 DAKDSKNFLVTIDLW
+1405 DAKDSKKFLVTIDLW

-1432 HEQLEKAFVN
+1432 HEQLGKAFAN

-1456 EQLASIKDLPVHN
+1456 KQLASINNDLSVHD

-1483 FKAIEKFSGIF
+1483 FKAIENFSGIF
-1494 DGRDKKIIG
+1494 DGRSKKIIG

-1515 IFAEITS
+1515 IFAEISS
-1522 AKDPATGA
+1522 AKDPVTGA
-1530 NQTGVVK
+1530 NQTGAVK

-1542 GGNFEGRIVGSIAGV
+1542 GGNFKGRVVGAVAGV
-1557 NNGIINNVTTFGNR
+1557 NNGIIDDVKTFGNR
-1571 ITGLG
+1571 IVGLG
-1576 NTDIKNANFV
+1576 NTDIENANFV
-1586 GGIVGLNKESVSH
+1586 GGIAGINRETISH
-1599 VNGTDIVLTTAK
+1599 VNGTDIVLTTANS
-1611 PGVLSIVGGIVGAN
+1611 GVSSIVGGIVGAN
-1625 SGTVENVISNS
+1625 TGTVENVISNS

-1650 VVGGNFGKVNNTI
+1650 VVGDNFGDVNNTI
-1663 SQGTVNGLYKD
+1663 SHGTVNGLYKN
-1674 KHGKI
+1674 KNGEI

-1689 VGLNGSTQGNQE
+1689 VGLNGSQNNPEYRGN
-1701 YTGTITNA
+1701 IHDA
-1709 YNESKIHGYD
+1709 YSESIIHGYK
-1719 NIGGIVGEVEAGSID
+1719 NIGGIVGKVEAGSIN
-1734 NVANAGDIKADSPT
+1734 NVANAGDIKADSST
-1748 ETHSEYTGGLAGKI
+1748 KIHSEYTGGLAGII
-1762 VDGEL
+1762 VDGKL
-1767 IHGRNTANIT
+1767 IHGRNTADIE
-1777 GEDYVG
+1777 GENYVG
-1783 GIVGGIGKNVVLQNL
+1783 GIVGGMEKEAVLQDL
-1798 INDGSSVITGDKYVG
+1798 INDGSSVITGNKYVG
-1813 GVTGQNEGI
+1813 GVTGQNQGI

-1831 NKGEIYGNQYVGG
+1831 NKGEIYGNQHVGG

-1868 AKYFGGVTGENN
+1868 AQYFGGVTGENN

-1896 AQYVGGIT
+1896 AQYVGGIA

-1918 SVIGGNNVGGVA
+1918 SVTGGNNVGGVA
-1930 GMNDEKGT
+1930 GMNDEKGI

-1957 GIFGENKANADGVTL
+1957 GIFGENKADADGVIL
-1972 INNGTVIGEGDTGT
+1972 INNGTVIGNGDTGT

-1999 SSLINSVDGKVSGG
+1999 SSLINSVDGEVSGG

-2021 INSANIIGGREQKNE
+2021 INSGDITGGREQKNE

-2057 ATGDN
+2057 ATGNN
-2062 VGGLIGKNLG
+2062 VGGLIGTNKG

-2093 VGLNEKEGSLDQVF
+2093 VGLNEKEGRLDQVF

-2121 SNSAN
+2121 SNLANNVAN

-2141 AYNTTAVQGNTVIG
+2141 AYNTTAVQGKENGIIG
-2155 NAIGINDGTV
+2155 NAIGINNGKV
-2165 TNIFDVTNTK
+2165 TNVFDVTNEK
-2175 GTLIGQNN
+2175 GTLIGENN
-2183 NTKKT
+2183 NIEGTK
-2188 QGTFS
+2188 GTFS
-2193 LTKEI
+2193 LTTET
-2198 WDTNI
+2198 WNTNI
-2203 QLEQDKIK
+2203 KLEQDKIK
-2211 DKDVY
+2211 DKDAY
-2216 NSALTDE
+2216 IDALTDE
-2223 AIWKYYDGFQTPLL
+2223 TIWKYYDGFQTPLL
-2237 KVFLTNANLKPNINK
+2237 KVFLTNATLKPDVNTNFI
-2252 DFVYNGKEQGLNVD
+2252 YNANNQGLNVD
-2266 NITANDKLNAYHNA
+2266 NITANDRLEAYHNE

-2286 LTNKDAGENYLAFV
+2286 LTNKDAGENYLAFI

-2306 NDNGEFDPNN
+2306 NDSGEFDPNN
-2316 LGYDIDAY
+2316 LGYDIDEY
-2324 YNIQKA
+2324 YNIKKA
-2330 ILNITL
+2330 VLNITL

-2348 ITNKNNDK
+2348 ITNKNDK
-2356 SPNHFIDE
+2356 KELNHFIDE
-2364 NYYGYTINSKN
+2364 NYYGYTIDSDN
-2375 LTTEMIHELNNLNH
+2375 LTMEMIYELNSLNH

-2440 GKSTVSKANLTVNL
+2440 GKSTVSKA
-2454 GDVNHQYG
+2454 
-2462 KPNLNDYGIKDSIG
+2462 
-2476 LTNGDEKQKENLKVE
+2476 
-2491 MTNDTALKDNNK
+2491 
-2503 HTQNA
+2503 
-2508 GGKYEWNGKVSGIEN
+2508 
-2523 LDTNYNITVNKGKS
+2523 
-2537 SVSKA
+2537 
-2542 NLTVNLGDVKHQYGT
+2542 
-2557 PNLDEYKVGSVEGLT
+2557 
-2572 NGDTGN
+2572 
-2578 ISVEMT
+2578 
-2584 QDNALK
+2584 
-2590 DNNKH
+2590 
-2595 TNNVGDNYTWSGNI
+2595 
-2609 ESDITGLKN
+2609 
-2618 NYDITVKEGTSSVSK
+2618 
-2633 AKLTVNLGSVKHQY
+2633 
-2647 GTPNLD
+2647 
-2653 DYKVGSVEGLTNGD
+2653 
-2667 TGNISVE
+2667 
-2674 MTQDNALKDDNK
+2674 
-2686 HTNNVGDNYTWSGN
+2686 
-2700 IESDIT
+2700 
-2706 GLKNNYDIT
+2706 
-2715 VKDGKST
+2715 
-2722 VNKADL
+2722 
-2728 TINLGDVNHKYGTP
+2728 
-2742 NLNDYKVGVEGL
+2742 
-2754 TNGDKGNISVEN
+2754 
-2766 IKDSALK
+2766 
-2773 DNNTH
+2773 
-2778 TNNVGDN
+2778 
-2785 YKWSGD
+2785 
-2791 IESDIAGLTT
+2791 
-2801 NYNITVKDGKSTVS
+2801 
-2815 KAKLDINVNDVTI
+2815 KLDIKVNDVTI

-2853 IHFGVADSIVETIV
+2853 IHFGVADSIVETVV
-2867 GEHKDNIGI
+2867 GEHKDDIGI

-2885 AQEISTGLWKNYEIS
+2885 GQEIPTSGLWKNYEIS

-2916 ETEDKYAWGKKR
+2916 ETEDKYAWSRKR

>member
-1063 DENLENKDLENSW
+1063 DENKDLENSW

-1162 YYSGTIY
+1162 YYSGAIY
-1169 SDGDLNIS
+1169 SDGDLKIS

-1201 TTDDLGNGG
+1201 ATDDLGNGG

-1223 KGQGDIIL
+1223 KGKGDIVL

-1248 GTQSSISGLGQ
+1248 GTQSNISGLGQ

-1265 ENGEIIKDQQDEYY
+1265 ENGEIIKEQQNEYY
-1279 KEYYKDLA
+1279 KEYYKNLA
-1287 HPQIALPDRGSLYQE
+1287 HPQIALPDRGALYQE

-1307 KGTGAI
+1307 KGTGTI
-1313 TINAQNNLNAII
+1313 TITAQNNLNAII

-1331 KITSASDLNLNSKT
+1331 KITSASDLNLNAKM

-1350 DSDLNLEGNLN
+1350 DSDLNLDGNLN
-1361 LSAKNGEAVLD
+1361 LSAKNGEALLD
-1372 ISNIGKVKTD
+1372 ISNIGKVKTN

-1391 FLGKFNTQTGTQHI
+1391 FLEKLNTKTGTQHI
-1405 DAKDSKNFLVTIDLW
+1405 NAKDSKKFLVTIDLW

-1432 HEQLEKAFVN
+1432 HEQLEKAFAN

-1456 EQLASIKDLPVHN
+1456 EQLASINDLPVHN

-1483 FKAIEKFSGIF
+1483 FKAIENFSGIF
-1494 DGRDKKIIG
+1494 DGRSKKIIG
-1503 LNVDGGETGKAG
+1503 LNVDGGDTGKTG
-1515 IFAEITS
+1515 IFAEISS

-1530 NQTGVVK
+1530 KQTGVVK

-1542 GGNFEGRIVGSIAGV
+1542 GGKFKGRIVGAVAGV
-1557 NNGIINNVTTFGNR
+1557 NNGIIDSVTTFGNR

-1576 NTDIKNANFV
+1576 NTDIENANFV
-1586 GGIVGLNKESVSH
+1586 GGIVGLNKEIVNR

-1611 PGVLSIVGGIVGAN
+1611 PGVLSIVGGIVGSN
-1625 SGTVENVISNS
+1625 SGLVENVISNS

-1650 VVGGNFGKVNNTI
+1650 VVGGNFGNVNNTI

-1689 VGLNGSTQGNQE
+1689 VGLNGSKATQNNPEYKGN
-1701 YTGTITNA
+1701 IHDA
-1709 YNESKIHGYD
+1709 YSESKIHGYN
-1719 NIGGIVGEVEAGSID
+1719 NIGGIVGKVEAGSIN
-1734 NVANAGDIKADSPT
+1734 NVANAGDIKSDSPT
-1748 ETHSEYTGGLAGKI
+1748 ETHSKYTGGLAGII

-1767 IHGRNTANIT
+1767 IHGRNTANIK

-1783 GIVGGIGKNVVLQNL
+1783 GIVGGIGKEAVLQNL

-1880 GIIEDATNTGA
+1880 GTIEDATNTGA

-2107 NTVMTKDGKDEFIG
+2107 NAVMTKDGKAEFIG
-2121 SNSAN
+2121 SNLAN

-2193 LTKEI
+2193 LTKET
-2198 WDTNI
+2198 WDTNV
-2203 QLEQDKIK
+2203 QLEQEKIK
-2211 DKDVY
+2211 DKDAY

-2266 NITANDKLNAYHNA
+2266 NISANDKLNAYYNA

-2306 NDNGEFDPNN
+2306 NDNGEFNPNN
-2316 LGYDIDAY
+2316 LGYDIDVD
-2324 YNIQKA
+2324 YNIKKA

-2348 ITNKNNDK
+2348 ITNKNDEK
-2356 SPNHFIDE
+2356 KPSHFIDE
-2364 NYYGYTINSKN
+2364 NYYGYTIDSDN
-2375 LTTEMIHELNNLNH
+2375 LTTEMIHELNSLNH

-2595 TNNVGDNYTWSGNI
+2595 TNNVGDNYTWSGDI
-2609 ESDITGLKN
+2609 ESDIAGLKN

-2633 AKLTVNLGSVKHQY
+2633 ANLTVNLGSVKHQY

-2785 YKWSGD
+2785 YTWSGD

>member
-1 MMDKKKQ
+1 
-8 RQILRVLR
+8 
-16 STFIAGALTAYS
+16 
-28 FPVMAAISNNM
+28 MAAISNNL

-50 GSIVKPNENVMNIVQ
+50 GSIVKPNKNVMNIVQ

-230 KTYANKE
+230 KTYANKD

-280 ALHSNI
+280 ALRSNI
-286 DALNTNAS
+286 DALNTSPS
-294 IGDTFIAIGDE
+294 IGDTFTAIGDE

-315 LMWQDADITYGIFDL
+315 LMWEDADIAYGIFDL

-383 VVSSSNVTGKEN
+383 VISSSNVTGKEN

-412 SGLVN
+412 SGLAN
-417 AGNIKGETNVGG
+417 TGNIKGETNVGG
-429 IVGSITGGKIINSK
+429 IIGSITGGKIINSQ
-443 NMGHI
+443 NVGHI
-448 EGLGNSSHNI
+448 DGLGNDSHNI
-458 GGIVGLAKDKTS
+458 GGIVGLAK
-470 LQEVKNYLTIVGGY
+470 EKNYLQGVQNSLTIIGGY
-484 NVGGIIGSGENI
+484 NVGGIVGSGENI
-496 IIDQAENN
+496 TIDQAENN
-504 GNITAKGY
+504 GNVTATGY

-518 YHAAGQN
+518 YHGAGGQN

-548 VTNVLN
+548 ITNVLN
-554 EKGNIQ
+554 EKGNVQ

-566 LDNPQDK
+566 LDNPQNN

-588 VGRAESVSIENAIN
+588 AGRTENVSIENAIN
-602 KENHVYGAHNIGGI
+602 KENHVNGAHNIGGI

-622 TSNIISS
+622 KSNIISS

-634 EIMGTGARNDK
+634 EIMGTGARNDN
-645 GFVKETIKNGS
+645 GFVKETIKNDS
-656 ENFIIGNIGGIVGD
+656 EKFIIGNIGGIVGD

-684 GHVHSRIID
+684 GHVHSRIIED
-693 NVSNV
+693 VNNV

-705 NVGGIAG
+705 NVGGVAG
-712 KVDRNKTLSMEE
+712 KVDRNKTLSIEE

-764 YNAGTLS
+764 YNVGTLS
-771 TTRQSSKESGSVDP
+771 TTRQSSKKSGSIDP

-791 VGDSSD
+791 VGDSND
-797 VNTAKIS
+797 VSTAKIS

-831 RLSGDIEKSYNLGD
+831 RLSGDIEKSHNLGD

-871 GNITIVNQNDAPS
+871 GNITVVNPNDAPS

-891 TANIAHGD
+891 AANIGHGD

-915 ISNKSNSNM
+915 IPNKNNSNM
-924 VGGIIGRTVSYDD
+924 VGGIIGRTVSYDG

-978 HNGLLNNLKYK
+978 QNSDHLKYK
-989 NVHYIKAFDSEKGS
+989 NVYYIKAFDSEKGS

-1023 IYSEFGKNQNTEVK
+1023 IYSEFGENQNAEVK

-1098 GNNHEGITSIQYGTA
+1098 ENNHEGITSIQYGTE

-1120 INANGTN
+1120 INADGTN
-1127 TKLEYDWNKL
+1127 TTLEYDWNKL
-1137 NAEYNASFSVHNADL
+1137 NAEHNASFSVHNAGL
-1152 TLNNVQDNAM
+1152 TMNNVQNNAM
-1162 YYSGTIY
+1162 YYAGAIY
-1169 SDGDLNIS
+1169 SDGDLKIS
-1177 AKKGTDLMLGR
+1177 AKKGTDLMLGKR
-1188 GARLYGSTVTIDT
+1188 VRLYGSTVTIDT
-1201 TTDDLGNGG
+1201 STDDLGNGG

-1223 KGQGDIIL
+1223 KGKGDIVL

-1236 AEIMGSLTTVKE
+1236 VEIMGSLTTVKE
-1248 GTQSSISGLGQ
+1248 GTQSNISGLGQ
-1259 GSGFVD
+1259 ESGFVD
-1265 ENGEIIKDQQDEYY
+1265 ENGEIIKDQQDKYY

-1287 HPQIALPDRGSLYQE
+1287 HPQIALPYRGSLYQE
-1302 STAKA
+1302 STATA
-1307 KGTGAI
+1307 KGTGEI
-1313 TINAQNNLNAII
+1313 TINAQNNINAII

-1331 KITSASDLNLNSKT
+1331 KITSASDLNLNSKA

-1350 DSDLNLEGNLN
+1350 DSDLNLDGNLN
-1361 LSAKNGEAVLD
+1361 FSAKNGEALLD
-1372 ISNIGKVKTD
+1372 ISNIGKVKT
-1382 DNDNRNVID
+1382 NDNEHRNVID
-1391 FLGKFNTQTGTQHI
+1391 FLEKFNTQTATQHI
-1405 DAKDSKNFLVTIDLW
+1405 DAKDSKKFLVTIDLW
-1420 KDNKFDF
+1420 KDNRFDF

-1456 EQLASIKDLPVHN
+1456 KQLASINGNGLSVHD

-1483 FKAIEKFSGIF
+1483 FKAIENFSGIF
-1494 DGRDKKIIG
+1494 DGRSKKIIG

-1515 IFAEITS
+1515 IFAEISS
-1522 AKDPATGA
+1522 AKDPVTGA
-1530 NQTGVVK
+1530 NQTGAVK

-1542 GGNFEGRIVGSIAGV
+1542 GGNFKGRVVGAVAGV
-1557 NNGIINNVTTFGNR
+1557 NNGIIDDVITFGNR
-1571 ITGLG
+1571 IVGLG
-1576 NTDIKNANFV
+1576 NTNIENANFV
-1586 GGIVGLNKESVSH
+1586 GGIAGINRKTISH
-1599 VNGTDIVLTTAK
+1599 VNGTDTVLTTANS
-1611 PGVLSIVGGIVGAN
+1611 GVLSIVGGIVGAN
-1625 SGTVENVISNS
+1625 TGTVENVISNS

-1650 VVGGNFGKVNNTI
+1650 VVGGNFGDVNNTI
-1663 SQGTVNGLYKD
+1663 SHGTVNGLYKN
-1674 KHGKI
+1674 KNGEI

-1689 VGLNGSTQGNQE
+1689 VGLNGSIATQNNPEYRGN
-1701 YTGTITNA
+1701 IHDA
-1709 YNESKIHGYD
+1709 YSESNIHGYN
-1719 NIGGIVGEVEAGSID
+1719 NIGGIVGKVEAGSIN
-1734 NVANAGDIKADSPT
+1734 NVANAGDIKADGLTGTNSK
-1748 ETHSEYTGGLAGKI
+1748 SKYTGGLAGII
-1762 VDGEL
+1762 VDGKL
-1767 IHGRNTANIT
+1767 IHGRNTADIT

-1783 GIVGGIGKNVVLQNL
+1783 GIVGGIGKEAVLQNL

-1813 GVTGQNEGI
+1813 GVTGQNKGI

-1868 AKYFGGVTGENN
+1868 AKYFGGVTGENK
-1880 GIIEDATNTGA
+1880 GTIEDATNTGA

-1957 GIFGENKANADGVTL
+1957 GIFGENKANADGVT
-1972 INNGTVIGEGDTGT
+1972 
-1986 GGLIGINSGNFTH
+1986 
-1999 SSLINSVDGKVSGG
+1999 
-2013 SNVGGLIG
+2013 
-2021 INSANIIGGREQKNE
+2021 
-2036 KGEYIDAG
+2036 
-2044 LYVNKIYNNGVIE
+2044 
-2057 ATGDN
+2057 
-2062 VGGLIGKNLG
+2062 
-2072 KVVAGYNT
+2072 
-2080 GAVHTTGE
+2080 
-2088 NVGGI
+2088 
-2093 VGLNEKEGSLDQVF
+2093 
-2107 NTVMTKDGKDEFIG
+2107 
-2121 SNSAN
+2121 
-2126 NVGGLIGNNKGSISN
+2126 
-2141 AYNTTAVQGNTVIG
+2141 
-2155 NAIGINDGTV
+2155 
-2165 TNIFDVTNTK
+2165 
-2175 GTLIGQNN
+2175 
-2183 NTKKT
+2183 
-2188 QGTFS
+2188 
-2193 LTKEI
+2193 
-2198 WDTNI
+2198 W
-2203 QLEQDKIK
+2203 
-2211 DKDVY
+2211 
-2216 NSALTDE
+2216 
-2223 AIWKYYDGFQTPLL
+2223 
-2237 KVFLTNANLKPNINK
+2237 
-2252 DFVYNGKEQGLNVD
+2252 
-2266 NITANDKLNAYHNA
+2266 
-2280 NSLLQA
+2280 
-2286 LTNKDAGENYLAFV
+2286 
-2300 SSQIAK
+2300 
-2306 NDNGEFDPNN
+2306 
-2316 LGYDIDAY
+2316 
-2324 YNIQKA
+2324 
-2330 ILNITL
+2330 
-2336 DDINRI
+2336 
-2342 YGDVNH
+2342 
-2348 ITNKNNDK
+2348 
-2356 SPNHFIDE
+2356 
-2364 NYYGYTINSKN
+2364 
-2375 LTTEMIHELNNLNH
+2375 
-2389 KVEKDNAIK
+2389 
-2398 ENDEIHTNNV
+2398 
-2408 GDYTWSASF
+2408 
-2417 DLGDLAKN
+2417 
-2425 YQFDDKGSSKITVDN
+2425 
-2440 GKSTVSKANLTVNL
+2440 
-2454 GDVNHQYG
+2454 
-2462 KPNLNDYGIKDSIG
+2462 
-2476 LTNGDEKQKENLKVE
+2476 
-2491 MTNDTALKDNNK
+2491 
-2503 HTQNA
+2503 
-2508 GGKYEWNGKVSGIEN
+2508 
-2523 LDTNYNITVNKGKS
+2523 
-2537 SVSKA
+2537 
-2542 NLTVNLGDVKHQYGT
+2542 
-2557 PNLDEYKVGSVEGLT
+2557 
-2572 NGDTGN
+2572 
-2578 ISVEMT
+2578 
-2584 QDNALK
+2584 
-2590 DNNKH
+2590 
-2595 TNNVGDNYTWSGNI
+2595 
-2609 ESDITGLKN
+2609 
-2618 NYDITVKEGTSSVSK
+2618 
-2633 AKLTVNLGSVKHQY
+2633 
-2647 GTPNLD
+2647 
-2653 DYKVGSVEGLTNGD
+2653 
-2667 TGNISVE
+2667 
-2674 MTQDNALKDDNK
+2674 
-2686 HTNNVGDNYTWSGN
+2686 
-2700 IESDIT
+2700 
-2706 GLKNNYDIT
+2706 
-2715 VKDGKST
+2715 
-2722 VNKADL
+2722 
-2728 TINLGDVNHKYGTP
+2728 
-2742 NLNDYKVGVEGL
+2742 
-2754 TNGDKGNISVEN
+2754 
-2766 IKDSALK
+2766 
-2773 DNNTH
+2773 
-2778 TNNVGDN
+2778 
-2785 YKWSGD
+2785 
-2791 IESDIAGLTT
+2791 
-2801 NYNITVKDGKSTVS
+2801 
-2815 KAKLDINVNDVTI
+2815 
-2828 SQGDKPQYSG
+2828 YSY
-2838 IIGELVNGD
+2838 
-2847 TLDNVN
+2847 
-2853 IHFGVADSIVETIV
+2853 
-2867 GEHKDNIGI
+2867 
-2876 WIDGKYYDK
+2876 W
-2885 AQEISTGLWKNYEIS
+2885 
-2900 LNPGDLTV
+2900 
-2908 LARDWKSW
+2908 
-2916 ETEDKYAWGKKR
+2916 
-2928 EERERKAEIH
+2928 
-2938 FVDGG
+2938 
-2943 QIISEKVTK
+2943 

>member
-1 MMDKKKQ
+1 M
-8 RQILRVLR
+8 
-16 STFIAGALTAYS
+16 
-28 FPVMAAISNNM
+28 
-39 LPQDGHFIHGN
+39 
-50 GSIVKPNENVMNIVQ
+50 
-65 NGQNAVIKWGD
+65 
-76 FSIGSMSTVNFDK
+76 
-89 TNGGIFNVLNYIDS
+89 
-103 GKISQIYGTIN
+103 
-114 AKNGNVFIA
+114 
-123 NTAGTIVG
+123 
-131 KSASINVGSLYVSNK
+131 
-146 KMSDENLNAFYNG
+146 
-159 GNNPTIQGQLTNAQ
+159 
-173 IMNLGHIEANKIS
+173 
-186 FEGDRIVLDIDK
+186 
-198 VKGNNSISTDINIH
+198 
-212 SQNADNVVIGYTA
+212 
-225 YDKAN
+225 
-230 KTYANKE
+230 
-237 KNFNITK
+237 
-244 IDENGNEIE
+244 
-253 KQSVKGYMWIDN
+253 
-265 VEQLQNMNTNLSGNY
+265 
-280 ALHSNI
+280 
-286 DALNTNAS
+286 
-294 IGDTFIAIGDE
+294 
-305 NKAFTGKLDG
+305 
-315 LMWQDADITYGIFDL
+315 
-330 NVTGKDKNSNNV
+330 
-342 GLFGVTDGASI
+342 
-353 KNLLLSGGSST
+353 
-364 GENNIGSIVGLAKN
+364 
-378 TTVEN
+378 
-383 VVSSSNVTGKEN
+383 
-395 VGGIVGNAINNT
+395 
-407 NGGTY
+407 
-412 SGLVN
+412 
-417 AGNIKGETNVGG
+417 
-429 IVGSITGGKIINSK
+429 
-443 NMGHI
+443 
-448 EGLGNSSHNI
+448 
-458 GGIVGLAKDKTS
+458 
-470 LQEVKNYLTIVGGY
+470 
-484 NVGGIIGSGENI
+484 
-496 IIDQAENN
+496 
-504 GNITAKGY
+504 
-512 TQEEYY
+512 
-518 YHAAGQN
+518 
-525 GLKHEKVHVA
+525 
-535 NVGGIIG
+535 
-542 NLKDGK
+542 
-548 VTNVLN
+548 
-554 EKGNIQ
+554 
-560 SSLTDK
+560 
-566 LDNPQDK
+566 
-573 NDKKDWYIAGNVGGI
+573 
-588 VGRAESVSIENAIN
+588 
-602 KENHVYGAHNIGGI
+602 
-616 AGYMTG
+616 
-622 TSNIISS
+622 
-629 TNHGG
+629 
-634 EIMGTGARNDK
+634 
-645 GFVKETIKNGS
+645 
-656 ENFIIGNIGGIVGD
+656 
-670 MYGND
+670 
-675 VFLDKVGNR
+675 
-684 GHVHSRIID
+684 
-693 NVSNV
+693 
-698 RDSAKAA
+698 
-705 NVGGIAG
+705 
-712 KVDRNKTLSMEE
+712 
-724 LKQENAKAAISNSYN
+724 
-739 TGNIQG
+739 
-745 YTGVGGIAGLM
+745 
-756 YNGEIKTA
+756 
-764 YNAGTLS
+764 
-771 TTRQSSKESGSVDP
+771 
-785 LNMGGI
+785 
-791 VGDSSD
+791 
-797 VNTAKIS
+797 
-804 LYDVYNTGQIGDK
+804 
-817 EYNFFGRHVGGIVG
+817 
-831 RLSGDIEKSYNLGD
+831 
-845 IYNGYNVVGG
+845 
-855 IAGYLAKG
+855 
-863 NIKNSFNA
+863 
-871 GNITIVNQNDAPS
+871 
-884 ALGGIVG
+884 
-891 TANIAHGD
+891 
-899 VNITNVYNL
+899 
-908 GALRAFR
+908 
-915 ISNKSNSNM
+915 
-924 VGGIIGRTVSYDD
+924 
-937 NNTGNLNLTNIY
+937 
-949 SVGNIAS
+949 
-956 FDLNQENKTFKLNNS
+956 
-971 KMLIVGG
+971 
-978 HNGLLNNLKYK
+978 
-989 NVHYIKAFDSEKGS
+989 
-1003 LNSAVFG
+1003 
-1010 DIDTNKIVDKGNN
+1010 
-1023 IYSEFGKNQNTEVK
+1023 
-1037 VIEFADRNKK
+1037 
-1047 DQYNFTFTEVG
+1047 
-1058 NFDVK
+1058 
-1063 DENLENKDLENSW
+1063 
-1076 RIYEDNT
+1076 
-1083 MPILNAYLPNAEKYL
+1083 
-1098 GNNHEGITSIQYGTA
+1098 
-1113 YNPLLTI
+1113 
-1120 INANGTN
+1120 
-1127 TKLEYDWNKL
+1127 
-1137 NAEYNASFSVHNADL
+1137 
-1152 TLNNVQDNAM
+1152 
-1162 YYSGTIY
+1162 
-1169 SDGDLNIS
+1169 
-1177 AKKGTDLMLGR
+1177 
-1188 GARLYGSTVTIDT
+1188 
-1201 TTDDLGNGG
+1201 
-1210 NMIIYGEILAHGA
+1210 
-1223 KGQGDIIL
+1223 
-1231 NSAKD
+1231 
-1236 AEIMGSLTTVKE
+1236 
-1248 GTQSSISGLGQ
+1248 
-1259 GSGFVD
+1259 
-1265 ENGEIIKDQQDEYY
+1265 
-1279 KEYYKDLA
+1279 
-1287 HPQIALPDRGSLYQE
+1287 PDRGSLYQE

-1331 KITSASDLNLNSKT
+1331 KITSASDLNFNSKT

-1361 LSAKNGEAVLD
+1361 LSAKNGEVVLD

-1483 FKAIEKFSGIF
+1483 FKAIENFSGIF

-1689 VGLNGSTQGNQE
+1689 VGLNGSTKGNQE

-1783 GIVGGIGKNVVLQNL
+1783 GIVGGIGKEAVLQNL
-1798 INDGSSVITGDKYVG
+1798 INDGSSVITGDNYVG

-1896 AQYVGGIT
+1896 AQYVGGVA

-1930 GMNDEKGT
+1930 GMNDEKGI

-1957 GIFGENKANADGVTL
+1957 GIFGENKASADGVTL
-1972 INNGTVIGEGDTGT
+1972 INNGTVIGNGDTGT

-1999 SSLINSVDGKVSGG
+1999 SSLINSVDGEVSGG

-2021 INSANIIGGREQKNE
+2021 INSGDITGGREQKNE

-2057 ATGDN
+2057 ATGNN
-2062 VGGLIGKNLG
+2062 VGGLIGTNKG

-2093 VGLNEKEGSLDQVF
+2093 VGLNEKEGRLDQVF

-2121 SNSAN
+2121 SNLAN

-2141 AYNTTAVQGNTVIG
+2141 AYNTTAVQGKENGIIG
-2155 NAIGINDGTV
+2155 NAIGINNGKV
-2165 TNIFDVTNTK
+2165 TNVFDVTNEK
-2175 GTLIGQNN
+2175 ETLIGENN
-2183 NTKKT
+2183 NIEGTK
-2188 QGTFS
+2188 GTFS
-2193 LTKEI
+2193 LTTET
-2198 WDTNI
+2198 WNTNTK
-2203 QLEQDKIK
+2203 LEQDKIK
-2211 DKDVY
+2211 DKDSY

-2223 AIWKYYDGFQTPLL
+2223 TIWKYYDGFQTPLL
-2237 KVFLTNANLKPNINK
+2237 KVFLTNATLKPDVNT
-2252 DFVYNGKEQGLNVD
+2252 DFIYNANNQGLNVD
-2266 NITANDKLNAYHNA
+2266 NITANDSLNSYYNA
-2280 NSLLQA
+2280 NSLLQT
-2286 LTNKDAGENYLAFV
+2286 LTNKNAGENYLAFV

-2324 YNIQKA
+2324 YNIKKA
-2330 ILNITL
+2330 TLNITL
-2336 DDINRI
+2336 DEINRI
-2342 YGDVNH
+2342 YGNVDN
-2348 ITNKNNDK
+2348 IINKNNEK
-2356 SPNHFIDE
+2356 KPNHFIDE
-2364 NYYGYTINSKN
+2364 NYYGYTINSDN
-2375 LTTEMIHELNNLNH
+2375 LTIEMIHELNNLNH

-2523 LDTNYNITVNKGKS
+2523 LDTNYNITVNKGES

-2542 NLTVNLGDVKHQYGT
+2542 N
-2557 PNLDEYKVGSVEGLT
+2557 
-2572 NGDTGN
+2572 
-2578 ISVEMT
+2578 
-2584 QDNALK
+2584 
-2590 DNNKH
+2590 
-2595 TNNVGDNYTWSGNI
+2595 
-2609 ESDITGLKN
+2609 
-2618 NYDITVKEGTSSVSK
+2618 
-2633 AKLTVNLGSVKHQY
+2633 LTVNLGSVKHQY

-2674 MTQDNALKDDNK
+2674 MTQDNALKDNNK
-2686 HTNNVGDNYTWSGN
+2686 HTNDVGDNYT
-2700 IESDIT
+2700 
-2706 GLKNNYDIT
+2706 
-2715 VKDGKST
+2715 
-2722 VNKADL
+2722 
-2728 TINLGDVNHKYGTP
+2728 
-2742 NLNDYKVGVEGL
+2742 
-2754 TNGDKGNISVEN
+2754 
-2766 IKDSALK
+2766 
-2773 DNNTH
+2773 
-2778 TNNVGDN
+2778 
-2785 YKWSGD
+2785 WSGD
-2791 IESDIAGLTT
+2791 IESDIAGLKN
-2801 NYNITVKDGKSTVS
+2801 NYDITVKEGTSSVS

-2838 IIGELVNGD
+2838 QVGELVNGD

-2853 IHFGVADSIVETIV
+2853 IHFGVADSTIETVV
-2867 GEHKDNIGI
+2867 GEYKDDIGI

-2885 AQEISTGLWKNYEIS
+2885 NQVPTSGVWKNYEIS

-2916 ETEDKYAWGKKR
+2916 ETEDKYTWSKKR

>member
-8 RQILRVLR
+8 KQILRVLR

-28 FPVMAAISNNM
+28 LPGGAAVSNNM

-50 GSIVKPNENVMNIVQ
+50 GSIVEPNKNVMNIVQ

-173 IMNLGHIEANKIS
+173 IMNLGHIEANKIN

-225 YDKAN
+225 YDKSH
-230 KTYANKE
+230 KTYANKD

-286 DALNTNAS
+286 DALNTSAS
-294 IGDTFIAIGDE
+294 IGDTFTAIGDE

-315 LMWQDADITYGIFDL
+315 LMWQDADIAYGIFDL
-330 NVTGKDKNSNNV
+330 NVAGKDKNSNNV

-383 VVSSSNVTGKEN
+383 VLSSSNVTGEEN

-407 NGGTY
+407 NGSTY

-417 AGNIKGETNVGG
+417 TGNIKGETNVGG
-429 IVGSITGGKIINSK
+429 IIGSITDGKIINSK
-443 NMGHI
+443 NIGHI
-448 EGLGNSSHNI
+448 EGKNNSHNI
-458 GGIVGLAKDKTS
+458 GGIVGLAK
-470 LQEVKNYLTIVGGY
+470 EKNYLQGVQNSLTIIGGY
-484 NVGGIIGSGENI
+484 NVGGIVGSGENI
-496 IIDQAENN
+496 TIDQAENN
-504 GNITAKGY
+504 GNVTATGY

-518 YHAAGQN
+518 YHSAGGQN

-548 VTNVLN
+548 ITNVLN
-554 EKGNIQ
+554 EKGNVQ
-560 SSLTDK
+560 SSLINK
-566 LDNPQDK
+566 LDNQQNN

-588 VGRAESVSIENAIN
+588 AGRTENVSIENAIN
-602 KENHVYGAHNIGGI
+602 KENHVSGAHNIGGI

-622 TSNIISS
+622 KSNIISS

-634 EIMGTGARNDK
+634 EIMGTGARGEIMGTGDRNNI
-645 GFVKETIKNGS
+645 GFVKETIKNDN
-656 ENFIIGNIGGIVGD
+656 EKFIIGNIGGIVGD

-684 GHVHSRIID
+684 GHVHSRIIED
-693 NVSNV
+693 INNV

-705 NVGGIAG
+705 NVGGVAG
-712 KVDRNKTLSMEE
+712 KVDRNKTLSIEE

-764 YNAGTLS
+764 YNVGTLS
-771 TTRQSSKESGSVDP
+771 TTRQSSRKSGSIDP

-791 VGDSSD
+791 VGDSNNVS
-797 VNTAKIS
+797 TAQIS

-831 RLSGDIEKSYNLGD
+831 RLSGDIEKSHNLGD

-855 IAGYLAKG
+855 IAGYLARG

-871 GNITIVNQNDAPS
+871 GNITVVNQNDAPS
-884 ALGGIVG
+884 ELGGIVG
-891 TANIAHGD
+891 AANISHGD

-908 GALRAFR
+908 GALRAFTP
-915 ISNKSNSNM
+915 NKNNPNK
-924 VGGIIGRTVSYDD
+924 VGGIIGRTVSFGSFDGD
-937 NNTGNLNLTNIY
+937 HTGNLNLTNIY

-978 HNGLLNNLKYK
+978 ENSDHLNYK
-989 NVHYIKAFDSEKGS
+989 NVYYIKAFDSKKGS

-1023 IYSEFGKNQNTEVK
+1023 IYSEFGENQNAEVK

-1098 GNNHEGITSIQYGTA
+1098 ENNHEGITSIQYGTE

-1120 INANGTN
+1120 INADGTN

-1137 NAEYNASFSVHNADL
+1137 NAEHNASFSVHNAGL
-1152 TLNNVQDNAM
+1152 TMNDFQNDAM
-1162 YYSGTIY
+1162 YYAGAIY
-1169 SDGDLNIS
+1169 SDGDLKIS
-1177 AKKGTDLMLGR
+1177 AKKGTDLMLGKR
-1188 GARLYGSTVTIDT
+1188 VRLYGSTVTIDT
-1201 TTDDLGNGG
+1201 STDDLGNGG
-1210 NMIIYGEILAHGA
+1210 NMIMYGEILAHGA
-1223 KGQGDIIL
+1223 KGKGDIVL

-1236 AEIMGSLTTVKE
+1236 VEIMGSLTTVKE
-1248 GTQSSISGLGQ
+1248 GTQSNISGLGQ
-1259 GSGFVD
+1259 ESGFVD

-1287 HPQIALPDRGSLYQE
+1287 HPQIALPYRGSLYQE
-1302 STAKA
+1302 STATA
-1307 KGTGAI
+1307 KGTGEI
-1313 TINAQNNLNAII
+1313 TINAQNNINAII

-1331 KITSASDLNLNSKT
+1331 KITSASDLNLNSKA

-1350 DSDLNLEGNLN
+1350 DSDLNLDGNLN
-1361 LSAKNGEAVLD
+1361 FSAKNGEALLD
-1372 ISNIGKVKTD
+1372 ISNIGKVKTN

-1391 FLGKFNTQTGTQHI
+1391 FLEKFNTQTATQHI
-1405 DAKDSKNFLVTIDLW
+1405 DAKDSKKFLVTIDLW
-1420 KDNKFDF
+1420 KDNKFDL

-1432 HEQLEKAFVN
+1432 HEQLGKAFAN

-1456 EQLASIKDLPVHN
+1456 EQLASIKDLSVNGLSVHD
-1469 FALKNDIDATGYND
+1469 FALKNDIDATGYNG
-1483 FKAIEKFSGIF
+1483 FKAIENFSGIF
-1494 DGRDKKIIG
+1494 DGRSKKIIG

-1515 IFAEITS
+1515 IFAEISS
-1522 AKDPATGA
+1522 AKDPVTGA
-1530 NQTGVVK
+1530 NQTGAVK

-1542 GGNFEGRIVGSIAGV
+1542 GGNFKGRVVGAVAGV
-1557 NNGIINNVTTFGNR
+1557 NNGIIDDVKTFGNR
-1571 ITGLG
+1571 IVGLG
-1576 NTDIKNANFV
+1576 NTDIENANFV
-1586 GGIVGLNKESVSH
+1586 GGIAGINRETISH
-1599 VNGTDIVLTTAK
+1599 VNGTDIVLTTANS
-1611 PGVLSIVGGIVGAN
+1611 GVLSLVGGIVGAN
-1625 SGTVENVISNS
+1625 TGTVENVISNS

-1650 VVGGNFGKVNNTI
+1650 VVGGNFGDVNNTI
-1663 SQGTVNGLYKD
+1663 SHGTVNGLYKN
-1674 KHGKI
+1674 KNGEI

-1689 VGLNGSTQGNQE
+1689 VGLNGSQNNPEYRGN
-1701 YTGTITNA
+1701 IHDA
-1709 YNESKIHGYD
+1709 YSESIIHGYN
-1719 NIGGIVGEVEAGSID
+1719 NIGGIVGKVEAGSIN

-1748 ETHSEYTGGLAGKI
+1748 ETHSEYTGGLAGII

-1767 IHGRNTANIT
+1767 IHGRNTADIK

-1783 GIVGGIGKNVVLQNL
+1783 GIVGGMGKKAVLQNL

-1813 GVTGQNEGI
+1813 GVTGQNKGT

-1880 GIIEDATNTGA
+1880 GTIEDATNTGA

-1938 IKGEIS
+1938 IEGEIS
-1944 NKGKVEATNGGAG
+1944 NKGKVKATNGGAG

-2021 INSANIIGGREQKNE
+2021 INSGNIAGGREQKNK

-2057 ATGDN
+2057 ATGNN
-2062 VGGLIGKNLG
+2062 VGGLIGKNSG
-2072 KVVAGYNT
+2072 EVAAGYNT
-2080 GAVHTTGE
+2080 GAVHTTGENVGGIGE

-2107 NTVMTKDGKDEFIG
+2107 NTVMTKDGKAELFIG
-2121 SNSAN
+2121 SKSAN

-2141 AYNTTAVQGNTVIG
+2141 AYNTTTVQGKENGIIG
-2155 NAIGINDGTV
+2155 NAIGINNGKV
-2165 TNIFDVTNTK
+2165 TNVFDVTNTE

-2183 NTKKT
+2183 NTQKT

-2198 WDTNI
+2198 WDTNNTNI
-2203 QLEQDKIK
+2203 QLKQDKIK
-2211 DKDVY
+2211 NKDSY

-2223 AIWKYYDGFQTPLL
+2223 TIWKYYDGFQTPLL
-2237 KVFLTNANLKPNINK
+2237 KVFLTNATLKPDVNT
-2252 DFVYNGKEQGLNVD
+2252 DFIYNANNQGLNVD
-2266 NITANDKLNAYHNA
+2266 NITANDSLNSYYNA

-2306 NDNGEFDPNN
+2306 NDSGEFDPNN
-2316 LGYDIDAY
+2316 LGYDIDEY
-2324 YNIQKA
+2324 YNIKKA
-2330 ILNITL
+2330 VLNITL

-2348 ITNKNNDK
+2348 ITNKNDK
-2356 SPNHFIDE
+2356 KEPNHFIDE
-2364 NYYGYTINSKN
+2364 NYYGYTIDSDN
-2375 LTTEMIHELNNLNH
+2375 LTTEMIHELNSLNH

-2440 GKSTVSKANLTVNL
+2440 GKSS
-2454 GDVNHQYG
+2454 
-2462 KPNLNDYGIKDSIG
+2462 
-2476 LTNGDEKQKENLKVE
+2476 
-2491 MTNDTALKDNNK
+2491 
-2503 HTQNA
+2503 
-2508 GGKYEWNGKVSGIEN
+2508 
-2523 LDTNYNITVNKGKS
+2523 
-2537 SVSKA
+2537 
-2542 NLTVNLGDVKHQYGT
+2542 
-2557 PNLDEYKVGSVEGLT
+2557 
-2572 NGDTGN
+2572 
-2578 ISVEMT
+2578 
-2584 QDNALK
+2584 
-2590 DNNKH
+2590 
-2595 TNNVGDNYTWSGNI
+2595 
-2609 ESDITGLKN
+2609 
-2618 NYDITVKEGTSSVSK
+2618 
-2633 AKLTVNLGSVKHQY
+2633 
-2647 GTPNLD
+2647 
-2653 DYKVGSVEGLTNGD
+2653 
-2667 TGNISVE
+2667 
-2674 MTQDNALKDDNK
+2674 
-2686 HTNNVGDNYTWSGN
+2686 
-2700 IESDIT
+2700 
-2706 GLKNNYDIT
+2706 
-2715 VKDGKST
+2715 
-2722 VNKADL
+2722 
-2728 TINLGDVNHKYGTP
+2728 
-2742 NLNDYKVGVEGL
+2742 
-2754 TNGDKGNISVEN
+2754 
-2766 IKDSALK
+2766 
-2773 DNNTH
+2773 
-2778 TNNVGDN
+2778 
-2785 YKWSGD
+2785 
-2791 IESDIAGLTT
+2791 
-2801 NYNITVKDGKSTVS
+2801 VS
-2815 KAKLDINVNDVTI
+2815 KAKLDIKVNDVTI

-2916 ETEDKYAWGKKR
+2916 EIEDKYAWGKKR

>member
-1 MMDKKKQ
+1 
-8 RQILRVLR
+8 
-16 STFIAGALTAYS
+16 
-28 FPVMAAISNNM
+28 M

-50 GSIVKPNENVMNIVQ
+50 GSIVKPNENLMNIVQ

-173 IMNLGHIEANKIS
+173 IMNLGHIEANKIN

-198 VKGNNSISTDINIH
+198 VKGNNSINTDINIH

-225 YDKAN
+225 YDKSH
-230 KTYANKE
+230 KTYANKD

-244 IDENGNEIE
+244 IDENGNELE

-286 DALNTNAS
+286 DALNTSAS
-294 IGDTFIAIGDE
+294 IGDTFTAIGDE

-315 LMWQDADITYGIFDL
+315 LMWQDADIAYGIFDL

-383 VVSSSNVTGKEN
+383 VLSSSNVTGNEN

-407 NGGTY
+407 NGSTY

-417 AGNIKGETNVGG
+417 TGNIKGKTNVGG
-429 IVGSITGGKIINSK
+429 IIGSITDGKIINSK
-443 NMGHI
+443 NIGHI
-448 EGLGNSSHNI
+448 DGLGNDSHNI
-458 GGIVGLAKDKTS
+458 GGIVGLAK
-470 LQEVKNYLTIVGGY
+470 EKNYLQGVQNSLTIIGGY
-484 NVGGIIGSGENI
+484 NVGGIVGSGENI
-496 IIDQAENN
+496 TIDQAENN
-504 GNITAKGY
+504 GNVTATGY

-518 YHAAGQN
+518 YHGAGGQN

-548 VTNVLN
+548 ITNVLN
-554 EKGNIQ
+554 EKGNVQ

-566 LDNPQDK
+566 LDNPQNN

-588 VGRAESVSIENAIN
+588 AGRTENVSIENAIN

-622 TSNIISS
+622 KSNIISS

-634 EIMGTGARNDK
+634 EIMGTGARGTDARNNNV
-645 GFVKETIKNGS
+645 FVKETIKNDS
-656 ENFIIGNIGGIVGD
+656 EKFIIGNIGGIVGD

-684 GHVHSRIID
+684 GHVHSRIIED
-693 NVSNV
+693 INNV
-698 RDSAKAA
+698 RNSAKAA
-705 NVGGIAG
+705 NVGGVAG
-712 KVDRNKTLSMEE
+712 KVDRNKTLSIEE

-764 YNAGTLS
+764 YNVGTLS
-771 TTRQSSKESGSVDP
+771 TTRQSSIKNGSIDP

-791 VGDSSD
+791 VGDSNNVS
-797 VNTAKIS
+797 TAQIS

-831 RLSGDIEKSYNLGD
+831 RLSGDIEKSHNLGD

-855 IAGYLAKG
+855 IAGYLARG

-871 GNITIVNQNDAPS
+871 GNITVVNQNDAPS
-884 ALGGIVG
+884 ELGGIVG
-891 TANIAHGD
+891 AANISHGD

-908 GALRAFR
+908 GALRAFTP
-915 ISNKSNSNM
+915 NKNNPNK
-924 VGGIIGRTVSYDD
+924 VGGIIGRTVSFGSFDGD
-937 NNTGNLNLTNIY
+937 HTGNLNLTNIY

-978 HNGLLNNLKYK
+978 ENSDHLKYK
-989 NVHYIKAFDSEKGS
+989 NVYYIKAFDSEKGS

-1010 DIDTNKIVDKGNN
+1010 DIDTTKIVDKGNN
-1023 IYSEFGKNQNTEVK
+1023 IYSEFGENTNAEVK

-1063 DENLENKDLENSW
+1063 DENLENRDLENSW

-1098 GNNHEGITSIQYGTA
+1098 KNNHEGITSIQYGTE

-1120 INANGTN
+1120 INADGTN

-1137 NAEYNASFSVHNADL
+1137 NAEHNASFSVHNAGL
-1152 TLNNVQDNAM
+1152 TMNDFQNNAM
-1162 YYSGTIY
+1162 YYAGAIY
-1169 SDGDLNIS
+1169 SDGDLKIS
-1177 AKKGTDLMLGR
+1177 AKKGTDLMLGKR
-1188 GARLYGSTVTIDT
+1188 VRLYGSTVTIDT
-1201 TTDDLGNGG
+1201 STDDLGNGG
-1210 NMIIYGEILAHGA
+1210 NMIMYGEILAHGA
-1223 KGQGDIIL
+1223 KGKGDIVL

-1236 AEIMGSLTTVKE
+1236 VEIMGSLTTVKE
-1248 GTQSSISGLGQ
+1248 GTQSNISGLGQ
-1259 GSGFVD
+1259 ESGFVD

-1287 HPQIALPDRGSLYQE
+1287 HPQIALPYRGSLYQE
-1302 STAKA
+1302 STARA
-1307 KGTGAI
+1307 KGTGEI
-1313 TINAQNNLNAII
+1313 TINAKNNINAII

-1331 KITSASDLNLNSKT
+1331 KITSASDLNLNSKA

-1350 DSDLNLEGNLN
+1350 DSDLNLDGNLN
-1361 LSAKNGEAVLD
+1361 FSAKNGEALLD
-1372 ISNIGKVKTD
+1372 ISNIGKVKTN

-1391 FLGKFNTQTGTQHI
+1391 FLEKFNTQTATQHI
-1405 DAKDSKNFLVTIDLW
+1405 DAKDSKKFLVTIDLW
-1420 KDNKFDF
+1420 KDNKFDL

-1432 HEQLEKAFVN
+1432 HEQLGKAFAN

-1456 EQLASIKDLPVHN
+1456 EQLASIKDLSVNGLSVHD

-1483 FKAIEKFSGIF
+1483 FKAIENFSGIF
-1494 DGRDKKIIG
+1494 DGRSKKIIG

-1515 IFAEITS
+1515 IFAEISS
-1522 AKDPATGA
+1522 AKDPVTGA
-1530 NQTGVVK
+1530 NQTGAVK

-1542 GGNFEGRIVGSIAGV
+1542 GGNFKGRVVGAVAGV
-1557 NNGIINNVTTFGNR
+1557 NNGIIDDVITFGNR
-1571 ITGLG
+1571 IVGLG
-1576 NTDIKNANFV
+1576 NTDIENANFV
-1586 GGIVGLNKESVSH
+1586 GGIAGINRETISH
-1599 VNGTDIVLTTAK
+1599 VNGTDTVLTTANS
-1611 PGVLSIVGGIVGAN
+1611 GVLSLVGGIVGAN
-1625 SGTVENVISNS
+1625 TGTVENVISNS

-1650 VVGGNFGKVNNTI
+1650 VVGGNFGDVNNTI
-1663 SQGTVNGLYKD
+1663 SHGTVNGLYKN
-1674 KHGKI
+1674 KNGEI

-1689 VGLNGSTQGNQE
+1689 VGLNDSIATQNNPEYRGNI
-1701 YTGTITNA
+1701 YDA
-1709 YNESKIHGYD
+1709 YSESIIHGYK
-1719 NIGGIVGEVEAGSID
+1719 NIGGIVGKVEAGSIN
-1734 NVANAGDIKADSPT
+1734 NVANAGDIKADSIKADSST
-1748 ETHSEYTGGLAGKI
+1748 ETHSEYTGGLAGII

-1767 IHGRNTANIT
+1767 IHGRNTADIE

-1783 GIVGGIGKNVVLQNL
+1783 GIVGGIEKEKAVLQNL
-1798 INDGSSVITGDKYVG
+1798 INDGSSVITGNQYVG
-1813 GVTGQNEGI
+1813 GIAGQNKGT

-1831 NKGEIYGNQYVGG
+1831 NKGEIYGNRYVGG

-1868 AKYFGGVTGENN
+1868 AKYFGGVTGENK
-1880 GIIEDATNTGA
+1880 GTIEDATNTGA

-1930 GMNDEKGT
+1930 GMNDEKGI

-1957 GIFGENKANADGVTL
+1957 GIFGENKAKADGVTL

-2021 INSANIIGGREQKNE
+2021 INSGNIAGGREQKNKE
-2036 KGEYIDAG
+2036 GKYIDAG

-2080 GAVHTTGE
+2080 GAVYTTGENVGGIGE

-2107 NTVMTKDGKDEFIG
+2107 NTVMTKDGEAEFIIG

-2165 TNIFDVTNTK
+2165 TNIFDVTNTE

-2183 NTKKT
+2183 NIKKT

-2203 QLEQDKIK
+2203 QDTNIQLKQDKIK
-2211 DKDVY
+2211 DKDAY

-2223 AIWKYYDGFQTPLL
+2223 DIWKYYDGFQTPLL
-2237 KVFLTNANLKPNINK
+2237 KVFLTNANLKPNINNN
-2252 DFVYNGKEQGLNVD
+2252 FVYNGKEQGLNVD
-2266 NITANDKLNAYHNA
+2266 NISANDSLKAYHNA

-2306 NDNGEFDPNN
+2306 NDNEEFNPNN
-2316 LGYDIDAY
+2316 LGYDIDVD
-2324 YNIQKA
+2324 YNIKKA

-2348 ITNKNNDK
+2348 ITNKNDEK
-2356 SPNHFIDE
+2356 KPSHFIDE
-2364 NYYGYTINSKN
+2364 NHYGYTINSDN
-2375 LTTEMIHELNNLNH
+2375 LTTEMIHELNSLNH

-2398 ENDEIHTNNV
+2398 ENDEIHTNNF

-2425 YQFDDKGSSKITVDN
+2425 YQFDNGSSKITVNN
-2440 GKSTVSKANLTVNL
+2440 GNSSVSKADLTVNL
-2454 GDVNHQYG
+2454 GN
-2462 KPNLNDYGIKDSIG
+2462 
-2476 LTNGDEKQKENLKVE
+2476 
-2491 MTNDTALKDNNK
+2491 
-2503 HTQNA
+2503 
-2508 GGKYEWNGKVSGIEN
+2508 
-2523 LDTNYNITVNKGKS
+2523 
-2537 SVSKA
+2537 
-2542 NLTVNLGDVKHQYGT
+2542 
-2557 PNLDEYKVGSVEGLT
+2557 
-2572 NGDTGN
+2572 
-2578 ISVEMT
+2578 
-2584 QDNALK
+2584 
-2590 DNNKH
+2590 
-2595 TNNVGDNYTWSGNI
+2595 
-2609 ESDITGLKN
+2609 
-2618 NYDITVKEGTSSVSK
+2618 
-2633 AKLTVNLGSVKHQY
+2633 
-2647 GTPNLD
+2647 
-2653 DYKVGSVEGLTNGD
+2653 
-2667 TGNISVE
+2667 
-2674 MTQDNALKDDNK
+2674 
-2686 HTNNVGDNYTWSGN
+2686 
-2700 IESDIT
+2700 
-2706 GLKNNYDIT
+2706 
-2715 VKDGKST
+2715 
-2722 VNKADL
+2722 
-2728 TINLGDVNHKYGTP
+2728 VNHKYGTP
-2742 NLNDYKVGVEGL
+2742 KLDDYKVSVEGL

-2785 YKWSGD
+2785 YIWSGD
-2791 IESDIAGLTT
+2791 IESNIAGLTT

-2815 KAKLDINVNDVTI
+2815 KAKLDIKVNDVTI

>member
-8 RQILRVLR
+8 KQILRVLR

-28 FPVMAAISNNM
+28 LPGGAAVSNNM

-50 GSIVKPNENVMNIVQ
+50 GSIVEPNENLMNIVQ

-173 IMNLGHIEANKIS
+173 IMNLGHIEANKIN

-225 YDKAN
+225 YDKSN
-230 KTYANKE
+230 KTYANKD

-286 DALNTNAS
+286 DALNTSAS
-294 IGDTFIAIGDE
+294 IGDTFTAIGDE

-315 LMWQDADITYGIFDL
+315 LMWKDADIAYGIFDL

-383 VVSSSNVTGKEN
+383 VISSSNVTGKEN

-412 SGLVN
+412 SGLAN
-417 AGNIKGETNVGG
+417 TGNIKGETNVGG
-429 IVGSITGGKIINSK
+429 IIGSITGGKIINSK
-443 NMGHI
+443 NIGHI
-448 EGLGNSSHNI
+448 EGLGNDSHNI
-458 GGIVGLAKDKTS
+458 GGIVGLAK
-470 LQEVKNYLTIVGGY
+470 EKNYLQGVQNSLTIIGGY
-484 NVGGIIGSGENI
+484 NVGGIVGSGENI
-496 IIDQAENN
+496 TIDQAENN
-504 GNITAKGY
+504 GNVTATGY

-518 YHAAGQN
+518 YHGAGGQN

-548 VTNVLN
+548 ITNVLN
-554 EKGNIQ
+554 EKGNVQ

-566 LDNPQDK
+566 LDNPQNN
-573 NDKKDWYIAGNVGGI
+573 NDKKDWHIAGNVGGI
-588 VGRAESVSIENAIN
+588 AGRTENVSIENAIN
-602 KENHVYGAHNIGGI
+602 KENHVNGAHNIGGI

-622 TSNIISS
+622 KSNIISS

-634 EIMGTGARNDK
+634 EIMGTGARNDN
-645 GFVKETIKNGS
+645 GFVKETIKNDS
-656 ENFIIGNIGGIVGD
+656 EKFIIGNIGGIVGD

-684 GHVHSRIID
+684 GHVHSRIIEYI
-693 NVSNV
+693 NNV

-705 NVGGIAG
+705 NVGGVAG
-712 KVDRNKTLSMEE
+712 KVDRNKTLSIEE

-764 YNAGTLS
+764 YNVGTLS
-771 TTRQSSKESGSVDP
+771 TTRQSSKKSGSIDP

-791 VGDSSD
+791 VGDSND
-797 VNTAKIS
+797 VSTAKIS

-831 RLSGDIEKSYNLGD
+831 RLSGDIEKSHNLGD

-871 GNITIVNQNDAPS
+871 GNITVVNRNDAPS

-891 TANIAHGD
+891 TANIGHGD

-915 ISNKSNSNM
+915 IPNKNNSNK
-924 VGGIIGRTVSYDD
+924 VGGIIGRTVSFDG

-978 HNGLLNNLKYK
+978 ENSDHLKYK
-989 NVHYIKAFDSEKGS
+989 NVYYIKAFDSEKGS

-1010 DIDTNKIVDKGNN
+1010 NIDTNKIVDKGNN
-1023 IYSEFGKNQNTEVK
+1023 IYSEFGRNQNAEVK

-1063 DENLENKDLENSW
+1063 DENLENRDLENSW
-1076 RIYEDNT
+1076 RIYDGNT

-1098 GNNHEGITSIQYGTA
+1098 KNNHEGITSIQYGTE

-1120 INANGTN
+1120 INADGTN

-1137 NAEYNASFSVHNADL
+1137 NAEHNASFSVHNAGL
-1152 TLNNVQDNAM
+1152 TMNNVQNNAM
-1162 YYSGTIY
+1162 YYAGAIY
-1169 SDGDLNIS
+1169 SDGDLKIS
-1177 AKKGTDLMLGR
+1177 AKKGTDLMLGKR
-1188 GARLYGSTVTIDT
+1188 VRLYGSTVTIDT
-1201 TTDDLGNGG
+1201 STDDLGNGG
-1210 NMIIYGEILAHGA
+1210 NMIMYGEILAHGA
-1223 KGQGDIIL
+1223 KGKGDIVL

-1236 AEIMGSLTTVKE
+1236 VEIMGSLTTVKE
-1248 GTQSSISGLGQ
+1248 GTQSNISGLGQ
-1259 GSGFVD
+1259 ESGFVD

-1287 HPQIALPDRGSLYQE
+1287 HPQIALPYRGSLYQE
-1302 STAKA
+1302 STATA
-1307 KGTGAI
+1307 KGTGEI
-1313 TINAQNNLNAII
+1313 TINAQNNINAII

-1331 KITSASDLNLNSKT
+1331 KITSASDLNLNSKA

-1350 DSDLNLEGNLN
+1350 DSDLNLDGNLN
-1361 LSAKNGEAVLD
+1361 FSAKNGEALLD
-1372 ISNIGKVKTD
+1372 ISNIGKVKTN

-1391 FLGKFNTQTGTQHI
+1391 FLEKFNTQTATQHI
-1405 DAKDSKNFLVTIDLW
+1405 DAKDSKKFLVTIDLW
-1420 KDNKFDF
+1420 KDNKFDL

-1432 HEQLEKAFVN
+1432 HEQLGKAFAN

-1456 EQLASIKDLPVHN
+1456 EQLASIKDLSVNDLSVHD
-1469 FALKNDIDATGYND
+1469 FALKNDIDATGYNG
-1483 FKAIEKFSGIF
+1483 FKAIKNFSGIF
-1494 DGRDKKIIG
+1494 DGRSKKIIG

-1515 IFAEITS
+1515 IFAEISS
-1522 AKDPATGA
+1522 AKDPVTGA
-1530 NQTGVVK
+1530 NQTGAVK

-1542 GGNFEGRIVGSIAGV
+1542 GGNFKGRVVGAVAGV
-1557 NNGIINNVTTFGNR
+1557 NNGIIDDVKTFGNR
-1571 ITGLG
+1571 IVGLG
-1576 NTDIKNANFV
+1576 NTDIENANFV
-1586 GGIVGLNKESVSH
+1586 GGIAGINRKTISH
-1599 VNGTDIVLTTAK
+1599 VNGTDTVLTTANS
-1611 PGVLSIVGGIVGAN
+1611 GVLSLVGGIVGAN
-1625 SGTVENVISNS
+1625 TGTVENVISNS

-1650 VVGGNFGKVNNTI
+1650 VVGGNFGDVNNTI
-1663 SQGTVNGLYKD
+1663 SYGTVNGLYKN
-1674 KHGKI
+1674 KNGEI

-1689 VGLNGSTQGNQE
+1689 VGLNASIATQNNPEYRGN
-1701 YTGTITNA
+1701 IHDA
-1709 YNESKIHGYD
+1709 YSESKIHGYK
-1719 NIGGIVGEVEAGSID
+1719 NIGGIVGKVEAGSIN
-1734 NVANAGDIKADSPT
+1734 NVANAGDIKADSSI
-1748 ETHSEYTGGLAGKI
+1748 ETHSEYTGGLAGII

-1767 IHGRNTANIT
+1767 IYGRNTADIK

-1783 GIVGGIGKNVVLQNL
+1783 GIVGGMGKEAVLQDL

-1813 GVTGQNEGI
+1813 GVTGQNEGT

-1868 AKYFGGVTGENN
+1868 TKYFGGVTGENN
-1880 GIIEDATNTGA
+1880 GTIKDATNTGA

-1944 NKGKVEATNGGAG
+1944 NKGKVKATNGGAG

-2021 INSANIIGGREQKNE
+2021 INSGNIAGGREQKNK

-2057 ATGDN
+2057 ATGNN
-2062 VGGLIGKNLG
+2062 VGGLIGKNSG
-2072 KVVAGYNT
+2072 EVVAGYNT
-2080 GAVHTTGE
+2080 GAVHTTGENVGGIGE

-2107 NTVMTKDGKDEFIG
+2107 NTVMTKDGEAEFIIG

-2165 TNIFDVTNTK
+2165 TNIFDVTNTE

-2198 WDTNI
+2198 WNTNI

-2223 AIWKYYDGFQTPLL
+2223 DIWKYYDGFQTPLL

-2266 NITANDKLNAYHNA
+2266 NISANDSLKAYHNA

-2306 NDNGEFDPNN
+2306 NDNGEFNPNN
-2316 LGYDIDAY
+2316 LGYDIDVD
-2324 YNIQKA
+2324 YNIKKA

-2348 ITNKNNDK
+2348 ITNKNDEK
-2356 SPNHFIDE
+2356 KPSHFIDE
-2364 NYYGYTINSKN
+2364 NYYGYTIDSDN
-2375 LTTEMIHELNNLNH
+2375 LTTEMIHELNSLNH

-2425 YQFDDKGSSKITVDN
+2425 YQFDEKGSSKITVDN
-2440 GKSTVSKANLTVNL
+2440 GKSSVSKADLTVNL
-2454 GDVNHQYG
+2454 GDVNHKYG
-2462 KPNLNDYGIKDSIG
+2462 TPSLNYKVEEIKG
-2476 LTNGDEKQKENLKVE
+2476 LTNGDKGNISVENIK
-2491 MTNDTALKDNNK
+2491 DSALKDNN
-2503 HTQNA
+2503 T
-2508 GGKYEWNGKVSGIEN
+2508 
-2523 LDTNYNITVNKGKS
+2523 
-2537 SVSKA
+2537 
-2542 NLTVNLGDVKHQYGT
+2542 
-2557 PNLDEYKVGSVEGLT
+2557 
-2572 NGDTGN
+2572 
-2578 ISVEMT
+2578 
-2584 QDNALK
+2584 
-2590 DNNKH
+2590 H
-2595 TNNVGDNYTWSGNI
+2595 TNNVGDNYTWSGDI
-2609 ESDITGLKN
+2609 ESDI
-2618 NYDITVKEGTSSVSK
+2618 
-2633 AKLTVNLGSVKHQY
+2633 A
-2647 GTPNLD
+2647 
-2653 DYKVGSVEGLTNGD
+2653 GLTTNY
-2667 TGNISVE
+2667 NI
-2674 MTQDNALKDDNK
+2674 
-2686 HTNNVGDNYTWSGN
+2686 
-2700 IESDIT
+2700 I
-2706 GLKNNYDIT
+2706 

-2722 VNKADL
+2722 VKKADL

-2742 NLNDYKVGVEGL
+2742 SLNDYKVSVEGL

-2785 YKWSGD
+2785 YTWSGD

-2801 NYNITVKDGKSTVS
+2801 NYNITVKDGKSSVS
-2815 KAKLDINVNDVTI
+2815 KAKLDIKVNDVTI

-2916 ETEDKYAWGKKR
+2916 EIEDKYAWGKKR